1 MAAASAPITMK
12 EALTRFI
19 QLIESYREFRLAVEI
34 ALICYT
40 LLGDSHEKMLLQ
52 SIGVNPQFITFTNV
66 TMESDKYICVRETA
80 PQNSVVIIDMNMPM
94 QPLRRPITADSALMN
109 PNTRIL
115 ALKAQVPGTTQDH
128 LQIFNIEAKQKIK
141 SHQMPEQVVFWKWIT
156 PKMLGLVTQTS
167 VYHWP
172 IEGDSEP
179 VKMFDRTANLAN
191 NQIINYRCDPSEKW
205 LVLIGI
211 APGSPER
218 PQLVKGNMQLFSVD
232 QQRSQAL
239 EAHAASFAS
248 IRVPGN
254 DRDSI
259 LISFA
264 SKTSNAGQVTSKLHV
279 IELGAQPG
287 KPSFSKKQAD
297 LFFPPDFADDFPV
310 AMQISQKY
318 GLIYVITKLGLLF
331 VYDLETATAVY
342 RNRIS
347 PDPIFLTSEASSI
360 GGFYAVNRRGQVL
373 LATVNEATI
382 IPFVSGQLNNLELA
396 VNLAKRGNLPG
407 AENLVVQRFQELFAQ
422 TKYKE
427 AAELAAESPQ
437 GILRTPDTVAKFQS
451 VPVQAGQTPPLLQ
464 YFGTLLTKGKLNAFE
479 SLELSRL
486 VVNQNK
492 KNLLENWLAEDKLE
506 CSEELGDLVKTVDN
520 DLALKIYIKA
530 RATPKVVAAF
540 AERREFDKI
549 LIYSKQV
556 GYTPDYLFLLQTIL
570 RSDPQEALE
579 DLQKSGG
586 APSSTKLGCSYEHVP
601 RFMELPCSP
610 IEQAALAFSLWSF
623 HRNMIREATAFLL
636 DVLKPNLPEHG
647 YLQTKVLE
655 INLVTFPNVADA
667 ILANGMFS
675 HYDRPRI
682 AQLCEKAGLY
692 IRALQHYSELPDIKR
707 VIVNTHAI
715 EPQALVE
722 FFGTLSR
729 EWALECMKDLLMIN
743 IKGNLQI
750 IVQVA
755 KEYCEQLGIDAC
767 IKLFEQFKSYDGLY
781 FFLGSYLS
789 SSEDPDIHFKYIEAA
804 ARTGQIKEV
813 ERVTRESNFYD
824 PEKTKNFLMDAKL
837 PDARPLINVCDRFGF
852 VPDLTHY
859 LYTNNMLRY
868 IEGYVQKVNPGNAPL
883 VVGQL
888 LDDECPEDFIK
899 GLILSVRSL
908 LPVEPLVAECEKR
921 NRLRLLTQFLEHLV
935 SEGSQDVH
943 VHNALGKII
952 IESNNN
958 PEHFLTTN
966 PYYDSRVVG
975 KYCEKRDPTL
985 AVVAYRRGQC
995 DDELINVT
1003 NKNSLFKLQARYVV
1017 ERMDGDLWDKVLN
1030 PDNEFR
1036 RQLIDQVVS
1045 TALPESKSPEQVS
1058 AAVKAFMT
1066 ADLPHELIELLEK
1079 IVLQNSA
1086 FSGNFNLQNLLI
1098 LTAIKADPS
1107 RVMDYI
1113 NRLDNFDGPAV
1124 GEVAVEAQ
1132 LYEEA
1137 FAIFK
1142 KFNLNVQAVNVL
1154 LDNIR
1159 DINRAVEFAFR
1170 VEEDAVWSQ
1179 VAKAQLRE
1187 GLVSDAIE
1195 SFIRADDATQ
1205 FLDVIH
1211 AAEDADVYHDLV
1223 KYLLMVRQKTKEP
1236 KVDSELI
1243 YAYAK
1248 IDRLGDIEEFILMP
1262 NVANLPNV
1270 GDRLYDAALYEAAK
1284 IIFAFISNWA
1294 KLASTLIKLNQ
1305 FQGAVDAA
1313 RKANSAKTWKE
1324 VCFACVD
1331 AEEFRLAQICGLN
1344 IIVQV
1349 DDLEEVS
1356 EFYQNRGCFNELI
1369 SLMESGLGLERAHM
1383 GIFTELGVLYA
1394 RYRHEKLMEHI
1405 KLFSTRLNIPKLIRA
1420 CDEQQHWKELT
1431 YLYIQY
1437 DEFDNAAT
1445 TVMNHSPDAWDH
1457 MQFKDIVVK
1466 VANVELYY
1474 KAVHFYLQEHP
1485 DLINDLLN
1493 VLALRVDH
1501 TRVVDIMRKAGHL
1514 RLVKPYMIA
1523 VQSNNVSAVNEA
1535 LNEIYV
1541 EEEDYDRLRESIE
1554 LHDNFDQIGLAQK
1567 IEKHELLEMRRVAAS
1582 IYKKAGR
1589 WKQSIA
1595 LSKKDNLYKDAMETA
1610 SQSGDRELAEE
1621 LLVYFIEQGKKEC
1634 FASCLFVCYD
1644 LIRPDVALEL
1654 AWMNN
1659 MIDFAFPYL
1668 LQFIREYTGKVD
1680 ELIKDKIEAQKE
1692 AMAKENE
1699 EKDVMKQQ
1707 NMYAQLLPLALPAP
1721 PMPGM
1726 GGPGMGGGFTPPPPP
1741 MGGMGM
1747 PPMPPFV
1754 FVVSVSAGDGIEF
1767 FVYDLDCN
1775 VKFESWLTKLRRIN
1789 IACVQET
1796 KWVGFKARDVDGYK
1810 LWYSGSERRRNGVGI
1825 LVDEEL
1831 RGLDGEEKMRFWE
1844 ALDEVVRGVPS
1855 SEKIVVA
1862 GDFNGHIGA
1871 LPGSFSDVHGGF
1883 GFRKRNEEGATLLE
1897 FARSFGLVVVKW
1909 SFPKKDDHLITFRSA
1924 IAKTQIDFLLLRK
1937 GDKVLC
1943 KDCKVIPSENLST
1956 QHTLLVM
1963 NLGIKKDRK
1972 RRGEECRLGIKW
1984 GGLTPVNAWEIGKK
1998 LAGMGVWQCRG
2009 DVDSKWDRVARCI
2022 RENASEVSGVSR
2034 GRAGHHRGNW
2044 RWNEEVKKKV
2054 RPRKGR
2060 ERREKKLFR
2069 LAKARERK
2077 GRDLDQVKCIKGE
2090 DGTVLVEDDH
2100 IKNRW
2105 QSYFYRLL
2113 NDEGDRAIG
2122 LGELEHSEE
2131 CLDFSYCRRFKVE
2144 EVREAVRRMRR
2155 SRATGPDEIPVDFW
2169 KFSGE
2174 TGLRWLT
2181 GLFNGIFKT
2190 TKMSEAWRWSTMI
2203 PLYKN
2208 KGDIQSSNNYRGIKL
2223 LSHSMKI

>member
-1 MAAASAPITMK
+1 MTSANAPIAMR
-12 EALTRFI
+12 EALT
-19 QLIESYREFRLAVEI
+19 LPS
-34 ALICYT
+34 
-40 LLGDSHEKMLLQ
+40 LG
-52 SIGVNPQFITFTNV
+52 INPQFITFTHV
-66 TMESDKYICVRETA
+66 TMESDKYICVRETS
-80 PQNSVVIIDMNMPM
+80 PQNSLVIVDMSMPM

-109 PNTRIL
+109 PNARIL
-115 ALKAQVPGTTQDH
+115 ALKAQIQGTMQDH
-128 LQIFNIEAKQKIK
+128 LQIFNIEQKTKIK
-141 SHQMPEQVVFWKWIT
+141 SHQMPEQVVFWKWIN
-156 PKMLGLVTQTS
+156 PKMLGLVTQAS
-167 VYHWP
+167 VYHWS

-179 VKMFDRTANLAN
+179 VKVFDRAANLTN

-211 APGSPER
+211 APGAPER
-218 PQLVKGNMQLFSVD
+218 PQLVKGNMQLFSVE

-239 EAHAASFAS
+239 EAHAASFATFKVVGKENPS
-248 IRVPGN
+248 T
-254 DRDSI
+254 
-259 LISFA
+259 LICFA
-264 SKTSNAGQVTSKLHV
+264 SKTTNAGQITSKLHV

-287 KPSFSKKQAD
+287 CKPGFTKKQAD

-310 AMQISQKY
+310 AMQISHKY
-318 GLIYVITKLGLLF
+318 SLIYVITKLGLLF

-347 PDPIFLTSEASSI
+347 PDPIFLTAEASTI
-360 GGFYAVNRRGQVL
+360 GGFYAINRRGQVL

-382 IPFVSGQLNNLELA
+382 VPFVSSQLNNLELA
-396 VNLAKRGNLPG
+396 VSLAKRGNLPG
-407 AENLVVQRFQELFAQ
+407 AENLVVQRFQELFSQ

-437 GILRTPDTVAKFQS
+437 DILRTPETVAKFQS

-464 YFGTLLTKGKLNAFE
+464 YFGTLLTRGKLNAFE

-556 GYTPDYLFLLQTIL
+556 GYVPDYLFLLQTIL
-570 RSDPQEALE
+570 RSDPQGAVNFALMMSQME
-579 DLQKSGG
+579 GGCPVDYNTITDIFLQ
-586 APSSTKLGCSYEHVP
+586 
-601 RFMELPCSP
+601 
-610 IEQAALAFSLWSF
+610 
-623 HRNMIREATAFLL
+623 RNMIREATAFLL
-636 DVLKPNLPEHG
+636 DVLKPNLPEHAF
-647 YLQTKVLE
+647 LQTKVLE
-655 INLVTFPNVADA
+655 INLVTYPNVADA

-675 HYDRPRI
+675 HYDRPQI

-692 IRALQHYSELPDIKR
+692 MRALQHYTELLDIKR

-729 EWALECMKDLLMIN
+729 EWALECMKDLLLVN
-743 IKGNLQI
+743 LRANLQI
-750 IVQVA
+750 IVQTA
-755 KEYCEQLGIDAC
+755 KEYSEQLGVDAC
-767 IKLFEQFKSYDGLY
+767 IKLFEQFKSYEGLY

-804 ARTGQIKEV
+804 AKTGQIKEV

-824 PEKTKNFLMDAKL
+824 PEKTKNFLMEAKL
-837 PDARPLINVCDRFGF
+837 PDARPLINICDRFGF
-852 VPDLTHY
+852 VPDLTHF

-908 LPVEPLVAECEKR
+908 LPVESLVVECEKR

-935 SEGSQDVH
+935 SEGSQDAH
-943 VHNALGKII
+943 VHNALGMII
-952 IESNNN
+952 IDSNNN

-1017 ERMDGDLWDKVLN
+1017 ERMDADLWEKVLV
-1030 PDNEFR
+1030 PENEYR

-1045 TALPESKSPEQVS
+1045 TALPESKNPEQVS

-1098 LTAIKADPS
+1098 LTSIKADPS

-1124 GEVAVEAQ
+1124 GEVAIEAQ
-1132 LYEEA
+1132 LFEEA

-1154 LDNIR
+1154 VDNIQS
-1159 DINRAVEFAFR
+1159 IERAVEFAFR
-1170 VEEDAVWSQ
+1170 VEEDSVWSQ
-1179 VAKAQLRE
+1179 VGKAQLRE
-1187 GLVSDAIE
+1187 GLVSEAIE

-1205 FLDVIH
+1205 FLDVIR
-1211 AAEDADVYHDLV
+1211 AAEDSNIYHDLV
-1223 KYLLMVRQKTKEP
+1223 KYLLMVRQTVKEP

-1248 IDRLGDIEEFILMP
+1248 IDRLGEIEEFILMP
-1262 NVANLPNV
+1262 NVANLQNV
-1270 GDRLYDAALYEAAK
+1270 GDRLFDDALYEAAK
-1284 IIFAFISNWA
+1284 IIFTFISNWA
-1294 KLASTLIKLNQ
+1294 KLASTLVKLRQ

-1313 RKANSAKTWKE
+1313 RKANSSKTWKE

-1344 IIVQV
+1344 IIIQV

-1356 EFYQNRGCFNELI
+1356 DYYQNRGCFNELI

-1394 RYRHEKLMEHI
+1394 RYRPEKLMEHI
-1405 KLFSTRLNIPKLIRA
+1405 KLFSTRLNIPKLIRV
-1420 CDEQQHWKELT
+1420 CDEQQHWQELT

-1445 TVMNHSPDAWDH
+1445 TIMNHSPYAWDH
-1457 MQFKDIVVK
+1457 MQFKDVVIK

-1485 DLINDLLN
+1485 DLINDLLH

-1514 RLVKPYMIA
+1514 HLVKPYMVA
-1523 VQSNNVSAVNEA
+1523 VQSNNVAAVNEA
-1535 LNEIYV
+1535 LNEVYV
-1541 EEEDYDRLRESIE
+1541 EEEDYDRLRESVDT
-1554 LHDNFDQIGLAQK
+1554 HDNFDQIGLAQR
-1567 IEKHELLEMRRVAAS
+1567 IEKHELLEMRRIAAY

-1595 LSKKDNLYKDAMETA
+1595 LSKKDNLYKDAMETC
-1610 SQSGDRELAEE
+1610 SQSGDRELSEE
-1621 LLVYFIEQGKKEC
+1621 LLVYFIEKGKKEC
-1634 FASCLFVCYD
+1634 FSSCLFICYD

-1659 MIDFAFPYL
+1659 MLDFAFPYL
-1668 LQFIREYTGKVD
+1668 LQFIREYTSKVD
-1680 ELIKDKIEAQKE
+1680 ELIKDKIEAQNEVKVKE
-1692 AMAKENE
+1692 KE
-1699 EKDVMKQQ
+1699 EKDLVTQQ
-1707 NMYAQLLPLALPAP
+1707 ACLNMYAQLLPLALPAP
-1721 PMPGM
+1721 PMPGVGATGM
-1726 GGPGMGGGFTPPPPP
+1726 GGPYPTPPP
-1741 MGGMGM
+1741 MAGMGM
-1747 PPMPPFV
+1747 PPVPPFGMPP
-1754 FVVSVSAGDGIEF
+1754 
-1767 FVYDLDCN
+1767 
-1775 VKFESWLTKLRRIN
+1775 
-1789 IACVQET
+1789 
-1796 KWVGFKARDVDGYK
+1796 
-1810 LWYSGSERRRNGVGI
+1810 
-1825 LVDEEL
+1825 
-1831 RGLDGEEKMRFWE
+1831 
-1844 ALDEVVRGVPS
+1844 
-1855 SEKIVVA
+1855 
-1862 GDFNGHIGA
+1862 
-1871 LPGSFSDVHGGF
+1871 
-1883 GFRKRNEEGATLLE
+1883 
-1897 FARSFGLVVVKW
+1897 
-1909 SFPKKDDHLITFRSA
+1909 
-1924 IAKTQIDFLLLRK
+1924 
-1937 GDKVLC
+1937 
-1943 KDCKVIPSENLST
+1943 
-1956 QHTLLVM
+1956 
-1963 NLGIKKDRK
+1963 
-1972 RRGEECRLGIKW
+1972 
-1984 GGLTPVNAWEIGKK
+1984 
-1998 LAGMGVWQCRG
+1998 MG
-2009 DVDSKWDRVARCI
+2009 
-2022 RENASEVSGVSR
+2022 
-2034 GRAGHHRGNW
+2034 
-2044 RWNEEVKKKV
+2044 
-2054 RPRKGR
+2054 
-2060 ERREKKLFR
+2060 
-2069 LAKARERK
+2069 
-2077 GRDLDQVKCIKGE
+2077 
-2090 DGTVLVEDDH
+2090 T
-2100 IKNRW
+2100 
-2105 QSYFYRLL
+2105 Y
-2113 NDEGDRAIG
+2113 
-2122 LGELEHSEE
+2122 
-2131 CLDFSYCRRFKVE
+2131 
-2144 EVREAVRRMRR
+2144 
-2155 SRATGPDEIPVDFW
+2155 
-2169 KFSGE
+2169 
-2174 TGLRWLT
+2174 
-2181 GLFNGIFKT
+2181 
-2190 TKMSEAWRWSTMI
+2190 
-2203 PLYKN
+2203 
-2208 KGDIQSSNNYRGIKL
+2208 
-2223 LSHSMKI
+2223 

>member
-1 MAAASAPITMK
+1 MAAANAPITMK
-12 EALTRFI
+12 EVLTLPSVGI
-19 QLIESYREFRLAVEI
+19 NQ
-34 ALICYT
+34 
-40 LLGDSHEKMLLQ
+40 
-52 SIGVNPQFITFTNV
+52 QFITFTNV

-109 PNTRIL
+109 PNSRIL

-128 LQIFNIEAKQKIK
+128 LQIFNIEAKAKLK

-167 VYHWP
+167 VYHWS
-172 IEGDSEP
+172 IEGDTEP

-191 NQIINYRCDPSEKW
+191 NQIINYKCSPNEKW

-218 PQLVKGNMQLFSVD
+218 QQLVKGNMQLFSVD

-239 EAHAASFAS
+239 EAHAASFAQFK
-248 IRVPGN
+248 VPGN
-254 DRDSI
+254 ENPSI

-264 SKTSNAGQVTSKLHV
+264 SKSFNAGQITSKLHV

-287 KPSFSKKQAD
+287 KPSFTKKQAD

-310 AMQISQKY
+310 AMQVSHKFN
-318 GLIYVITKLGLLF
+318 LIYVITKLGLLF
-331 VYDLETATAVY
+331 VYDLETASAIY

-347 PDPIFLTSEASSI
+347 PDPIFLTSEASSV
-360 GGFYAVNRRGQVL
+360 GGFYAINRRGQVL

-382 IPFVSGQLNNLELA
+382 IPFISGQLNNLELA

-464 YFGTLLTKGKLNAFE
+464 YFGTLLTRGKLNSYE

-570 RSDPQEALE
+570 RTDPQGAVNFALMMSQME
-579 DLQKSGG
+579 GGCPVDYNTITDLFLQ
-586 APSSTKLGCSYEHVP
+586 
-601 RFMELPCSP
+601 
-610 IEQAALAFSLWSF
+610 
-623 HRNMIREATAFLL
+623 RNLIREATAFLL
-636 DVLKPNLPEHG
+636 DVLKPNLPEHAF
-647 YLQTKVLE
+647 LQTKVENCCHFVSFRLFLIHLLSLNHLSTQVLE

-675 HYDRPRI
+675 HYDRPRV

-692 IRALQHYSELPDIKR
+692 IQSLKHYSELPDIKR

-722 FFGTLSR
+722 FFGTLSSD
-729 EWALECMKDLLMIN
+729 WAMECMKDLLLVN
-743 IKGNLQI
+743 LRGNLQI
-750 IVQVA
+750 IVQA
-755 KEYCEQLGIDAC
+755 CKEYCEQLGVDAC
-767 IKLFEQFKSYDGLY
+767 IKLFEQFKSYEGLY

-789 SSEDPDIHFKYIEAA
+789 MSEDPEIHFKYIEAA
-804 ARTGQIKEV
+804 AKTGQIKEV

-824 PEKTKNFLMDAKL
+824 AEKTKNFLMEAKL

-868 IEGYVQKVNPGNAPL
+868 IEGYVQKVNPANAPL

-908 LPVEPLVAECEKR
+908 LPVEPLVEECEKR

-952 IESNNN
+952 IDSNNN

-966 PYYDSRVVG
+966 PYYDSKVVG

-995 DDELINVT
+995 DEELINVT

-1017 ERMDGDLWDKVLN
+1017 ERMDGDLWDKVLEEN
-1030 PDNEFR
+1030 NEYR

-1154 LDNIR
+1154 LDNVKSIE
-1159 DINRAVEFAFR
+1159 RAVEFAFR
-1170 VEEDAVWSQ
+1170 VEEDSVWSQ

-1195 SFIRADDATQ
+1195 SFIRADDATH
-1205 FLDVIH
+1205 FLEVIRVS
-1211 AAEDADVYHDLV
+1211 EDTDVYDDLV
-1223 KYLLMVRQKTKEP
+1223 KYLLMVRQKVKEP

-1248 IDRLGDIEEFILMP
+1248 IDRLGEIEEFILMP
-1262 NVANLPNV
+1262 NVANLQNV
-1270 GDRLYDAALYEAAK
+1270 GDRLYDEALYEAAK
-1284 IIFAFISNWA
+1284 IIYAFISNWG
-1294 KLASTLIKLNQ
+1294 KLAVTLVKLQQ

-1344 IIVQV
+1344 IIIQV

-1356 EFYQNRGCFNELI
+1356 EYYQNRGCFNELI

-1394 RYRHEKLMEHI
+1394 RYRYEKLMEHI

-1420 CDEQQHWKELT
+1420 CDEQQHWQELT

-1445 TVMNHSPDAWDH
+1445 TVMNHSPEAWEH
-1457 MQFKDIVVK
+1457 MQFKDIVAK

-1485 DLINDLLN
+1485 DIINDLLN
-1493 VLALRVDH
+1493 VLALRLDH

-1514 RLVKPYMIA
+1514 KLIKPYMIA

-1541 EEEDYDRLRESIE
+1541 EEEDYDRLRESID
-1554 LHDNFDQIGLAQK
+1554 LHDSFDQIGLAQK
-1567 IEKHELLEMRRVAAS
+1567 IEKHELVEMRRVAAY

-1595 LSKKDNLYKDAMETA
+1595 LSKKDNMYKDCMETA
-1610 SQSGDRELAEE
+1610 SQSGEHELAEQ

-1634 FASCLFVCYD
+1634 FATCLFVCYD

-1654 AWMNN
+1654 AWINN
-1659 MIDFAFPYL
+1659 MMDFAFPYL
-1668 LQFIREYTGKVD
+1668 LQFIREYSGKVD

-1692 AMAKENE
+1692 VKAKEQE
-1699 EKDVMKQQ
+1699 EKEVMSQQ

-1726 GGPGMGGGFTPPPPP
+1726 GGGGGYGPPPT
-1741 MGGMGM
+1741 MGGMPGM
-1747 PPMPPFV
+1747 PPMPAYGMPPM
-1754 FVVSVSAGDGIEF
+1754 G
-1767 FVYDLDCN
+1767 
-1775 VKFESWLTKLRRIN
+1775 
-1789 IACVQET
+1789 
-1796 KWVGFKARDVDGYK
+1796 GY
-1810 LWYSGSERRRNGVGI
+1810 
-1825 LVDEEL
+1825 
-1831 RGLDGEEKMRFWE
+1831 
-1844 ALDEVVRGVPS
+1844 
-1855 SEKIVVA
+1855 
-1862 GDFNGHIGA
+1862 
-1871 LPGSFSDVHGGF
+1871 
-1883 GFRKRNEEGATLLE
+1883 
-1897 FARSFGLVVVKW
+1897 
-1909 SFPKKDDHLITFRSA
+1909 
-1924 IAKTQIDFLLLRK
+1924 
-1937 GDKVLC
+1937 
-1943 KDCKVIPSENLST
+1943 
-1956 QHTLLVM
+1956 
-1963 NLGIKKDRK
+1963 
-1972 RRGEECRLGIKW
+1972 
-1984 GGLTPVNAWEIGKK
+1984 
-1998 LAGMGVWQCRG
+1998 
-2009 DVDSKWDRVARCI
+2009 
-2022 RENASEVSGVSR
+2022 
-2034 GRAGHHRGNW
+2034 
-2044 RWNEEVKKKV
+2044 
-2054 RPRKGR
+2054 
-2060 ERREKKLFR
+2060 
-2069 LAKARERK
+2069 
-2077 GRDLDQVKCIKGE
+2077 
-2090 DGTVLVEDDH
+2090 
-2100 IKNRW
+2100 
-2105 QSYFYRLL
+2105 
-2113 NDEGDRAIG
+2113 
-2122 LGELEHSEE
+2122 
-2131 CLDFSYCRRFKVE
+2131 
-2144 EVREAVRRMRR
+2144 
-2155 SRATGPDEIPVDFW
+2155 
-2169 KFSGE
+2169 
-2174 TGLRWLT
+2174 
-2181 GLFNGIFKT
+2181 
-2190 TKMSEAWRWSTMI
+2190 
-2203 PLYKN
+2203 
-2208 KGDIQSSNNYRGIKL
+2208 
-2223 LSHSMKI
+2223 

>member
-1 MAAASAPITMK
+1 MAAANAPIVMR
-12 EALTRFI
+12 EVLT
-19 QLIESYREFRLAVEI
+19 LP
-34 ALICYT
+34 
-40 LLGDSHEKMLLQ
+40 
-52 SIGVNPQFITFTNV
+52 SIGINSQFITFTHV
-66 TMESDKYICVRETA
+66 TMESDKYICVRETS
-80 PQNSVVIIDMNMPM
+80 PQNSVVIVDMNMPM

-109 PNTRIL
+109 PNSRIL
-115 ALKAQVPGTTQDH
+115 ALKAQIPGTTQDH
-128 LQIFNIEAKQKIK
+128 LQVFNIEAKTKIK

-167 VYHWP
+167 VYHWS
-172 IEGDSEP
+172 IEGESEP
-179 VKMFDRTANLAN
+179 VKMFDRAANLTN
-191 NQIINYRCDPSEKW
+191 NQIINYKCDPTEKW

-211 APGSPER
+211 APGAPER
-218 PQLVKGNMQLFSVD
+218 PQLVKGNMQLFSVE

-248 IRVPGN
+248 FKVVGN
-254 DRDSI
+254 EKPSI
-259 LISFA
+259 LICFA
-264 SKTSNAGQVTSKLHV
+264 SKTSNAGQISSKLHI

-287 KPSFSKKQAD
+287 KPGFTKKQAD

-318 GLIYVITKLGLLF
+318 SLIYVITKLGLLF
-331 VYDLETATAVY
+331 VYDLDTATAVY

-347 PDPIFLTSEASSI
+347 PDPIFLTTEASNV

-382 IPFVSGQLNNLELA
+382 VPFVSGQLNNLELA

-407 AENLVVQRFQELFAQ
+407 AENLVVQRFQELFSQ

-437 GILRTPDTVAKFQS
+437 GILRTPETVAKFQS

-549 LIYSKQV
+549 LIYSNQV

-570 RSDPQEALE
+570 RSDPQAAVNFALMMSQME
-579 DLQKSGG
+579 GGCPVDYNTITDLFLQ
-586 APSSTKLGCSYEHVP
+586 
-601 RFMELPCSP
+601 
-610 IEQAALAFSLWSF
+610 
-623 HRNMIREATAFLL
+623 RNMIREATRFLL
-636 DVLKPNLPEHG
+636 DVLKPNLPEHAF
-647 YLQTKVLE
+647 LQTKVLE
-655 INLVTFPNVADA
+655 INLVTYPNVADA

-692 IRALQHYSELPDIKR
+692 VRALQVGYAAENNFRQVFVLHIIKQLYIILQHYTELPDIKR

-722 FFGTLSR
+722 FFGTLSK
-729 EWALECMKDLLMIN
+729 EWALECMKDLLLVN
-743 IKGNLQI
+743 LRGNLQI
-750 IVQVA
+750 IVQTA
-755 KEYCEQLGIDAC
+755 KEYSEQLGVDAC
-767 IKLFEQFKSYDGLY
+767 IKLFEQFKSYEGLY

-789 SSEDPDIHFKYIEAA
+789 SSEDSDIHFKYIEAA
-804 ARTGQIKEV
+804 AKTGQLKEV

-824 PEKTKNFLMDAKL
+824 PEKTKNFLMEAKL

-952 IESNNN
+952 IDSNNN

-1017 ERMDGDLWDKVLN
+1017 ERMDADLWEKVLQ
-1030 PDNEFR
+1030 PENEYR

-1098 LTAIKADPS
+1098 LTAIKADPP

-1154 LDNIR
+1154 LDNIQS
-1159 DINRAVEFAFR
+1159 IERAVEFAFR

-1195 SFIRADDATQ
+1195 SFIRADDETQ
-1205 FLDVIH
+1205 FHDVIR
-1211 AAEDADVYHDLV
+1211 AAEDANVYHDLV
-1223 KYLLMVRQKTKEP
+1223 KYLLMVRQKVKEP
-1236 KVDSELI
+1236 KVDGELI
-1243 YAYAK
+1243 FAYAK
-1248 IDRLGDIEEFILMP
+1248 IDRLGEIEEFILMP
-1262 NVANLPNV
+1262 NVANLQNV
-1270 GDRLYDAALYEAAK
+1270 GDRLFDDALYEAAK

-1294 KLASTLIKLNQ
+1294 KLACTLVKLKQ

-1313 RKANSAKTWKE
+1313 RKANSSKTWKE

-1344 IIVQV
+1344 IIIQV

-1356 EFYQNRGCFNELI
+1356 DYYQNRGCFNELI

-1394 RYRHEKLMEHI
+1394 RYRPEKLMEHI
-1405 KLFSTRLNIPKLIRA
+1405 KLFSTRLNIPKLIRV
-1420 CDEQQHWKELT
+1420 CDEQHHWKELT

-1445 TVMNHSPDAWDH
+1445 TIMNHSPDAWDH
-1457 MQFKDIVVK
+1457 MQFKDVIVK

-1485 DLINDLLN
+1485 DLINDVLH

-1501 TRVVDIMRKAGHL
+1501 TRVVDIMRKAGYLHI
-1514 RLVKPYMIA
+1514 VKPYMVA
-1523 VQSNNVSAVNEA
+1523 VQSNNVAAVNEA

-1541 EEEDYDRLRESIE
+1541 EEEDYDRLRESVD
-1554 LHDNFDQIGLAQK
+1554 LHDNFDQIGLAQR
-1567 IEKHELLEMRRVAAS
+1567 IEKHELLEMRRIAAY

-1595 LSKKDNLYKDAMETA
+1595 LSKKDNLYKDAMETC
-1610 SQSGDRELAEE
+1610 SQSGDRELSEE

-1634 FASCLFVCYD
+1634 FASCLFICYD

-1668 LQFIREYTGKVD
+1668 LQFIREYTSKVD
-1680 ELIKDKIEAQKE
+1680 ELVKDKIEAQNEVKSKE
-1692 AMAKENE
+1692 KE
-1699 EKDVMKQQ
+1699 EKDLVAQQ

-1726 GGPGMGGGFTPPPPP
+1726 GAPSMGGSYPVPPP
-1741 MGGMGM
+1741 MPGMGM
-1747 PPMPPFV
+1747 PPMPPF
-1754 FVVSVSAGDGIEF
+1754 GMPPM
-1767 FVYDLDCN
+1767 
-1775 VKFESWLTKLRRIN
+1775 
-1789 IACVQET
+1789 
-1796 KWVGFKARDVDGYK
+1796 
-1810 LWYSGSERRRNGVGI
+1810 GS
-1825 LVDEEL
+1825 
-1831 RGLDGEEKMRFWE
+1831 
-1844 ALDEVVRGVPS
+1844 
-1855 SEKIVVA
+1855 
-1862 GDFNGHIGA
+1862 
-1871 LPGSFSDVHGGF
+1871 
-1883 GFRKRNEEGATLLE
+1883 
-1897 FARSFGLVVVKW
+1897 
-1909 SFPKKDDHLITFRSA
+1909 
-1924 IAKTQIDFLLLRK
+1924 
-1937 GDKVLC
+1937 
-1943 KDCKVIPSENLST
+1943 
-1956 QHTLLVM
+1956 
-1963 NLGIKKDRK
+1963 
-1972 RRGEECRLGIKW
+1972 
-1984 GGLTPVNAWEIGKK
+1984 
-1998 LAGMGVWQCRG
+1998 
-2009 DVDSKWDRVARCI
+2009 
-2022 RENASEVSGVSR
+2022 
-2034 GRAGHHRGNW
+2034 
-2044 RWNEEVKKKV
+2044 
-2054 RPRKGR
+2054 
-2060 ERREKKLFR
+2060 
-2069 LAKARERK
+2069 
-2077 GRDLDQVKCIKGE
+2077 
-2090 DGTVLVEDDH
+2090 
-2100 IKNRW
+2100 
-2105 QSYFYRLL
+2105 Y
-2113 NDEGDRAIG
+2113 
-2122 LGELEHSEE
+2122 
-2131 CLDFSYCRRFKVE
+2131 
-2144 EVREAVRRMRR
+2144 
-2155 SRATGPDEIPVDFW
+2155 
-2169 KFSGE
+2169 
-2174 TGLRWLT
+2174 
-2181 GLFNGIFKT
+2181 
-2190 TKMSEAWRWSTMI
+2190 
-2203 PLYKN
+2203 
-2208 KGDIQSSNNYRGIKL
+2208 
-2223 LSHSMKI
+2223 

>member
-1 MAAASAPITMK
+1 MAAANAPIAMR
-12 EALTRFI
+12 EALT
-19 QLIESYREFRLAVEI
+19 LTSLGI
-34 ALICYT
+34 A
-40 LLGDSHEKMLLQ
+40 
-52 SIGVNPQFITFTNV
+52 PQFVTFTHV
-66 TMESDKYICVRETA
+66 TMESEKYICVRETS
-80 PQNSVVIIDMNMPM
+80 PQNSVVIIDMAMPM

-115 ALKAQVPGTTQDH
+115 ALKAQIPGTTQDH
-128 LQIFNIEAKQKIK
+128 LQIFNIEAKTKIK

-156 PKMLGLVTQTS
+156 PKLVGLVTQTS
-167 VYHWP
+167 VYHWS

-179 VKMFDRTANLAN
+179 TKMFDRTANLAN
-191 NQIINYRCDPSEKW
+191 NQIINYRCDPAEKW

-211 APGSPER
+211 APGAPER

-239 EAHAASFAS
+239 EAHAASFATFK
-248 IRVPGN
+248 VVGN
-254 DRDSI
+254 ENPST
-259 LISFA
+259 LICFA
-264 SKTSNAGQVTSKLHV
+264 SKTTNAGQITSKLHV

-287 KPSFSKKQAD
+287 KPGFSKKQAD
-297 LFFPPDFADDFPV
+297 LFFPPDFQDDFPV
-310 AMQISQKY
+310 AMQVSQKY

-331 VYDLETATAVY
+331 VYDLETAAAVY

-347 PDPIFLTSEASSI
+347 PDPIFLTAESSST
-360 GGFYAVNRRGQVL
+360 GGFYAINRRGQVL
-373 LATVNEATI
+373 HATVNDATVV
-382 IPFVSGQLNNLELA
+382 PFVSGQLNNLELA
-396 VNLAKRGNLPG
+396 VNLAKRANLPG

-437 GILRTPDTVAKFQS
+437 GLLRTPETVAKFQS

-464 YFGTLLTKGKLNAFE
+464 YFGTLLTRGKLNAFE

-520 DLALKIYIKA
+520 DMALKIYIKA

-570 RSDPQEALE
+570 RTDPQGAVNFALMMSQME
-579 DLQKSGG
+579 GGCPVDYNTITDLFLQ
-586 APSSTKLGCSYEHVP
+586 
-601 RFMELPCSP
+601 
-610 IEQAALAFSLWSF
+610 
-623 HRNMIREATAFLL
+623 RNMIREATAFLL
-636 DVLKPNLPEHG
+636 DVLKPNLPEHAF
-647 YLQTKVLE
+647 LQTKVLE
-655 INLVTFPNVADA
+655 INLVTYPNVADA

-692 IRALQHYSELPDIKR
+692 LRALQHYSELPDIKR
-707 VIVNTHAI
+707 VMVNTHAI

-729 EWALECMKDLLMIN
+729 EWALECMKDLLVVN
-743 IKGNLQI
+743 LRGNLQI
-750 IVQVA
+750 VVQVILFNFLRPIPSPYWQLFFLNDSNYCESLAHLQAA
-755 KEYCEQLGIDAC
+755 KEYSEQLGVDAC
-767 IKLFEQFKSYDGLY
+767 IKLFEQFKSYEGLY

-824 PEKTKNFLMDAKL
+824 AEKTKNFLMEAKL

-908 LPVEPLVAECEKR
+908 LPVEPLVDECEKR

-952 IESNNN
+952 IDSNNN

-966 PYYDSRVVG
+966 PFYDSRVVG

-1017 ERMDGDLWDKVLN
+1017 ERMDGDLWDKVLQ
-1030 PDNEFR
+1030 PENEYR

-1107 RVMDYI
+1107 RVMDYV

-1132 LYEEA
+1132 LYEEG

-1159 DINRAVEFAFR
+1159 SIERAEEFAFR

-1187 GLVSDAIE
+1187 GLVSEAIE
-1195 SFIRADDATQ
+1195 SFIRADDAAH

-1211 AAEDADVYHDLV
+1211 AAEEANVYNDLV
-1223 KYLLMVRQKTKEP
+1223 KYLLMVRQKAREP
-1236 KVDSELI
+1236 KVDGELI
-1243 YAYAK
+1243 FAYAK
-1248 IDRLGDIEEFILMP
+1248 IDRLSDIEEFILMP
-1262 NVANLPNV
+1262 NVANLQNV
-1270 GDRLYDAALYEAAK
+1270 GDRLYDEELYEAAK
-1284 IIFAFISNWA
+1284 IIYAFISNWA
-1294 KLASTLIKLNQ
+1294 KLAVTLVKLKQ

-1356 EFYQNRGCFNELI
+1356 EYYQNRGCFNELI
-1369 SLMESGLGLERAHM
+1369 ALMESGLGLERAHM

-1394 RYRHEKLMEHI
+1394 RYRYEKLMEHI

-1445 TVMNHSPDAWDH
+1445 TIMNHSPDAWDH
-1457 MQFKDIVVK
+1457 MQFKDVCVK

-1485 DLINDLLN
+1485 DLINDMLN
-1493 VLALRVDH
+1493 VLALRLDH
-1501 TRVVDIMRKAGHL
+1501 TRVVDIMRKAGQLH
-1514 RLVKPYMIA
+1514 LVKPYMVA

-1535 LNEIYV
+1535 LNELYV
-1541 EEEDYDRLRESIE
+1541 EEEDYERLRESVDM
-1554 LHDNFDQIGLAQK
+1554 HDNFDQIGLAQK
-1567 IEKHELLEMRRVAAS
+1567 LEKHELLEMRRIAAY

-1595 LSKKDNLYKDAMETA
+1595 LSKKDNMYKDCMETC
-1610 SQSGDRELAEE
+1610 SQSGDRELSED

-1634 FASCLFVCYD
+1634 FASCLFICYD

-1668 LQFIREYTGKVD
+1668 LQFIREYSSKVD
-1680 ELIKDKIEAQKE
+1680 DLVKDKIESQNE
-1692 AMAKENE
+1692 ERAKEKE
-1699 EKDVMKQQ
+1699 EKDLVAQQ

-1726 GGPGMGGGFTPPPPP
+1726 GGPPPP

-1747 PPMPPFV
+1747 PPM
-1754 FVVSVSAGDGIEF
+1754 G
-1767 FVYDLDCN
+1767 
-1775 VKFESWLTKLRRIN
+1775 
-1789 IACVQET
+1789 
-1796 KWVGFKARDVDGYK
+1796 
-1810 LWYSGSERRRNGVGI
+1810 
-1825 LVDEEL
+1825 
-1831 RGLDGEEKMRFWE
+1831 
-1844 ALDEVVRGVPS
+1844 
-1855 SEKIVVA
+1855 
-1862 GDFNGHIGA
+1862 
-1871 LPGSFSDVHGGF
+1871 
-1883 GFRKRNEEGATLLE
+1883 
-1897 FARSFGLVVVKW
+1897 
-1909 SFPKKDDHLITFRSA
+1909 
-1924 IAKTQIDFLLLRK
+1924 
-1937 GDKVLC
+1937 
-1943 KDCKVIPSENLST
+1943 
-1956 QHTLLVM
+1956 
-1963 NLGIKKDRK
+1963 
-1972 RRGEECRLGIKW
+1972 
-1984 GGLTPVNAWEIGKK
+1984 
-1998 LAGMGVWQCRG
+1998 GMGMPPMG
-2009 DVDSKWDRVARCI
+2009 PGPMPAF
-2022 RENASEVSGVSR
+2022 GMPPM
-2034 GRAGHHRGNW
+2034 G
-2044 RWNEEVKKKV
+2044 
-2054 RPRKGR
+2054 
-2060 ERREKKLFR
+2060 
-2069 LAKARERK
+2069 
-2077 GRDLDQVKCIKGE
+2077 
-2090 DGTVLVEDDH
+2090 
-2100 IKNRW
+2100 
-2105 QSYFYRLL
+2105 SY
-2113 NDEGDRAIG
+2113 
-2122 LGELEHSEE
+2122 
-2131 CLDFSYCRRFKVE
+2131 
-2144 EVREAVRRMRR
+2144 
-2155 SRATGPDEIPVDFW
+2155 
-2169 KFSGE
+2169 
-2174 TGLRWLT
+2174 
-2181 GLFNGIFKT
+2181 
-2190 TKMSEAWRWSTMI
+2190 
-2203 PLYKN
+2203 
-2208 KGDIQSSNNYRGIKL
+2208 
-2223 LSHSMKI
+2223 

>member
-1 MAAASAPITMK
+1 MAAANAPIAMK
-12 EALTRFI
+12 EVLT
-19 QLIESYREFRLAVEI
+19 LP
-34 ALICYT
+34 
-40 LLGDSHEKMLLQ
+40 
-52 SIGVNPQFITFTNV
+52 SIGISPQFITFTNV

-109 PNTRIL
+109 PNSRIL
-115 ALKAQVPGTTQDH
+115 ALKAQLPGTTQDH
-128 LQIFNIEAKQKIK
+128 LQIFNIEMKAKMK
-141 SHQMPEQVVFWKWIT
+141 SHQMPEQVVFWKWIS
-156 PKMLGLVTQTS
+156 PKLLGLVTQTS
-167 VYHWP
+167 VYHWS

-179 VKMFDRTANLAN
+179 VKMFERTANLVN
-191 NQIINYRCDPSEKW
+191 NQIINYKCDPSEKW

-211 APGSPER
+211 APGAPEK

-239 EAHAASFAS
+239 EAHAASFAQFK
-248 IRVPGN
+248 VPGN
-254 DRDSI
+254 ENPSI

-264 SKTSNAGQVTSKLHV
+264 TKSFNAGQITSKLHV

-297 LFFPPDFADDFPV
+297 LFFPPDFQDDFPV
-310 AMQISQKY
+310 AMQISHKY
-318 GLIYVITKLGLLF
+318 GLIFVITKLGLLF
-331 VYDLETATAVY
+331 VYDLETASAVY

-347 PDPIFLTSEASSI
+347 PDPIFLTSEASAA
-360 GGFYAVNRRGQVL
+360 GGFYAINRRGQVL

-382 IPFVSGQLNNLELA
+382 VPFVSG
-396 VNLAKRGNLPG
+396 
-407 AENLVVQRFQELFAQ
+407 
-422 TKYKE
+422 
-427 AAELAAESPQ
+427 
-437 GILRTPDTVAKFQS
+437 QS

-464 YFGTLLTKGKLNAFE
+464 YFGTLLTRGKLNAFE

-506 CSEELGDLVKTVDN
+506 CSEELGDLVK
-520 DLALKIYIKA
+520 
-530 RATPKVVAAF
+530 
-540 AERREFDKI
+540 
-549 LIYSKQV
+549 V

-570 RSDPQEALE
+570 RTDPQGAVNFALMMSQME
-579 DLQKSGG
+579 GGCPVDYNTITDLFLQ
-586 APSSTKLGCSYEHVP
+586 
-601 RFMELPCSP
+601 
-610 IEQAALAFSLWSF
+610 
-623 HRNMIREATAFLL
+623 RNLIREATAFLL
-636 DVLKPNLPEHG
+636 DVLKPNLPEHAF
-647 YLQTKVLE
+647 LQTKVLE

-667 ILANGMFS
+667 ILANGMFT

-682 AQLCEKAGLY
+682 AQLCEKAGLFV
-692 IRALQHYSELPDIKR
+692 RALQHYTELPDIKR

-715 EPQALVE
+715 EPQSLVE

-729 EWALECMKDLLMIN
+729 EWALECMKDLLLVN
-743 IKGNLQI
+743 LRGNLQI

-755 KEYCEQLGIDAC
+755 KEYCEQLGVDAC
-767 IKLFEQFKSYDGLY
+767 IKLFEQFKSYEGLY

-804 ARTGQIKEV
+804 AKTGQIKEV

-824 PEKTKNFLMDAKL
+824 AEKTKNFLMEAKL

-908 LPVEPLVAECEKR
+908 LPVEPLVEECEKR

-952 IESNNN
+952 IDSNNN

-1017 ERMDGDLWDKVLN
+1017 ERMDGDLWEKVLN
-1030 PDNEFR
+1030 PENEYR

-1058 AAVKAFMT
+1058 ATVKAFMT

-1113 NRLDNFDGPAV
+1113 NRLENFDGPAV

-1159 DINRAVEFAFR
+1159 SIDRAVEFAFR

-1205 FLDVIH
+1205 FLDVIR
-1211 AAEDADVYHDLV
+1211 ASEDADVYSDLV
-1223 KYLLMVRQKTKEP
+1223 RYLLMVRQKVKEP

-1248 IDRLGDIEEFILMP
+1248 TDRLGEIEEFVLMP
-1262 NVANLPNV
+1262 NVANLQNV
-1270 GDRLYDAALYEAAK
+1270 GDRLFDEALYEAAK

-1294 KLASTLIKLNQ
+1294 KLAVTLVRLKQ

-1344 IIVQV
+1344 VIIQV

-1356 EFYQNRGCFNELI
+1356 EYYQNRGCFNELI

-1394 RYRHEKLMEHI
+1394 RYRAEKLMEHI

-1445 TVMNHSPDAWDH
+1445 TVMNHSPEAWDH
-1457 MQFKDIVVK
+1457 MQFKDIIVK
-1466 VANVELYY
+1466 VASVELYY

-1485 DLINDLLN
+1485 DLINDMLN

-1514 RLVKPYMIA
+1514 RLVKPYMVA

-1541 EEEDYDRLRESIE
+1541 EEEDYDRLRESID

-1567 IEKHELLEMRRVAAS
+1567 IEKHELLEMRRVAAY

-1634 FASCLFVCYD
+1634 FAACLFVCYD
-1644 LIRPDVALEL
+1644 LIRPDVALEM
-1654 AWMNN
+1654 AWVNN
-1659 MIDFAFPYL
+1659 MIDFTFPFL

-1680 ELIKDKIEAQKE
+1680 ELIKDKIEAQKDIK
-1692 AMAKENE
+1692 AKEQE
-1699 EKDVMKQQ
+1699 EKEVIAQQ

-1726 GGPGMGGGFTPPPPP
+1726 GGGFAPPPP
-1741 MGGMGM
+1741 MGGGMGM
-1747 PPMPPFV
+1747 PQMPPY
-1754 FVVSVSAGDGIEF
+1754 GMP
-1767 FVYDLDCN
+1767 
-1775 VKFESWLTKLRRIN
+1775 
-1789 IACVQET
+1789 QM
-1796 KWVGFKARDVDGYK
+1796 
-1810 LWYSGSERRRNGVGI
+1810 GS
-1825 LVDEEL
+1825 
-1831 RGLDGEEKMRFWE
+1831 
-1844 ALDEVVRGVPS
+1844 
-1855 SEKIVVA
+1855 
-1862 GDFNGHIGA
+1862 
-1871 LPGSFSDVHGGF
+1871 
-1883 GFRKRNEEGATLLE
+1883 
-1897 FARSFGLVVVKW
+1897 
-1909 SFPKKDDHLITFRSA
+1909 
-1924 IAKTQIDFLLLRK
+1924 
-1937 GDKVLC
+1937 
-1943 KDCKVIPSENLST
+1943 
-1956 QHTLLVM
+1956 
-1963 NLGIKKDRK
+1963 
-1972 RRGEECRLGIKW
+1972 
-1984 GGLTPVNAWEIGKK
+1984 
-1998 LAGMGVWQCRG
+1998 
-2009 DVDSKWDRVARCI
+2009 
-2022 RENASEVSGVSR
+2022 
-2034 GRAGHHRGNW
+2034 
-2044 RWNEEVKKKV
+2044 
-2054 RPRKGR
+2054 
-2060 ERREKKLFR
+2060 
-2069 LAKARERK
+2069 
-2077 GRDLDQVKCIKGE
+2077 
-2090 DGTVLVEDDH
+2090 
-2100 IKNRW
+2100 
-2105 QSYFYRLL
+2105 Y
-2113 NDEGDRAIG
+2113 
-2122 LGELEHSEE
+2122 
-2131 CLDFSYCRRFKVE
+2131 
-2144 EVREAVRRMRR
+2144 
-2155 SRATGPDEIPVDFW
+2155 
-2169 KFSGE
+2169 
-2174 TGLRWLT
+2174 
-2181 GLFNGIFKT
+2181 
-2190 TKMSEAWRWSTMI
+2190 
-2203 PLYKN
+2203 
-2208 KGDIQSSNNYRGIKL
+2208 
-2223 LSHSMKI
+2223 

>member
-1 MAAASAPITMK
+1 MAAANAPITMK
-12 EALTRFI
+12 EALT
-19 QLIESYREFRLAVEI
+19 LP
-34 ALICYT
+34 
-40 LLGDSHEKMLLQ
+40 
-52 SIGVNPQFITFTNV
+52 SIGINAQFITFTNV
-66 TMESDKYICVRETA
+66 TMESEKYICVRETA
-80 PQNSVVIIDMNMPM
+80 PQNSVVIIDMSMPS

-109 PNTRIL
+109 PNSRIL
-115 ALKAQVPGTTQDH
+115 ALKASLPGTTQDH
-128 LQIFNIEAKQKIK
+128 LQIFNIELKAKIK
-141 SHQMPEQVVFWKWIT
+141 SYQMPEQVVFWKWIT
-156 PKMLGLVTQTS
+156 PKLLGLVTQAS
-167 VYHWP
+167 VYHWS
-172 IEGDSEP
+172 IEGESDP
-179 VKMFDRTANLAN
+179 VKMFDRTANLSN

-211 APGSPER
+211 APGSPDR

-248 IRVPGN
+248 FKVQGN
-254 DRDSI
+254 ENPSI

-264 SKTSNAGQVTSKLHV
+264 TKSSNAGQITSKLHV

-287 KPSFSKKQAD
+287 KVAFTKKQAD
-297 LFFPPDFADDFPV
+297 LFFPPDFNDDFPV
-310 AMQISQKY
+310 AMQISHKY
-318 GLIYVITKLGLLF
+318 SLIYVITKLGLLF

-347 PDPIFLTSEASSI
+347 PDPIFLTSEASSA
-360 GGFYAVNRRGQVL
+360 GGFYAINRRGQVL

-382 IPFVSGQLNNLELA
+382 VPFVSGQLNNLELA

-407 AENLVVQRFQELFAQ
+407 AENLASLLSFTSPVERNIWYFIYICGFLVVQRFQELFAQ

-464 YFGTLLTKGKLNAFE
+464 YFGTLLTKGKLNSFE
-479 SLELSRL
+479 SIELSRL

-506 CSEELGDLVKTVDN
+506 CSEELGDLVK
-520 DLALKIYIKA
+520 
-530 RATPKVVAAF
+530 
-540 AERREFDKI
+540 
-549 LIYSKQV
+549 V

-570 RSDPQEALE
+570 RSDPQGAVNFALMMSQME
-579 DLQKSGG
+579 GGCPVDYNTITDLFLQ
-586 APSSTKLGCSYEHVP
+586 
-601 RFMELPCSP
+601 
-610 IEQAALAFSLWSF
+610 
-623 HRNMIREATAFLL
+623 RNLIREATAFLL
-636 DVLKPNLPEHG
+636 DVLKPNLPEHAF
-647 YLQTKVLE
+647 LQTKVLE

-692 IRALQHYSELPDIKR
+692 VRALQ
-707 VIVNTHAI
+707 V
-715 EPQALVE
+715 
-722 FFGTLSR
+722 
-729 EWALECMKDLLMIN
+729 
-743 IKGNLQI
+743 
-750 IVQVA
+750 
-755 KEYCEQLGIDAC
+755 
-767 IKLFEQFKSYDGLY
+767 
-781 FFLGSYLS
+781 
-789 SSEDPDIHFKYIEAA
+789 EDPEIHFKYIEAA
-804 ARTGQIKEV
+804 AKTGQIKEV

-824 PEKTKNFLMDAKL
+824 AEKTKNFLMEAKL

-908 LPVEPLVAECEKR
+908 LPVEPLVDECEKR

-943 VHNALGKII
+943 VHNAL
-952 IESNNN
+952 
-958 PEHFLTTN
+958 
-966 PYYDSRVVG
+966 
-975 KYCEKRDPTL
+975 
-985 AVVAYRRGQC
+985 
-995 DDELINVT
+995 
-1003 NKNSLFKLQARYVV
+1003 
-1017 ERMDGDLWDKVLN
+1017 
-1030 PDNEFR
+1030 
-1036 RQLIDQVVS
+1036 
-1045 TALPESKSPEQVS
+1045 VS

-1154 LDNIR
+1154 LDNIQN
-1159 DINRAVEFAFR
+1159 IARAVEFAFR

-1179 VAKAQLRE
+1179 VGKAQLRD

-1205 FLDVIH
+1205 FLEVIH
-1211 AAEDADVYHDLV
+1211 AAEDGDVYNDLV
-1223 KYLLMVRQKTKEP
+1223 RYLLMVRQKTKEP
-1236 KVDSELI
+1236 RVDSELI

-1262 NVANLPNV
+1262 NVANLHNV
-1270 GDRLYDAALYEAAK
+1270 GDRLYDEALYEAAK
-1284 IIFAFISNWA
+1284 IIYAFISNWA
-1294 KLASTLIKLNQ
+1294 KLAVTLVKLKQ

-1313 RKANSAKTWKE
+1313 RKANSSKTWKE

-1356 EFYQNRGCFNELI
+1356 EYYQNRGCFNELI

-1420 CDEQQHWKELT
+1420 CDEQQHWKELV

-1437 DEFDNAAT
+1437 DEFDNAAS

-1457 MQFKDIVVK
+1457 MQFKDIAVK

-1485 DLINDLLN
+1485 DLINDMLN

-1501 TRVVDIMRKAGHL
+1501 TRVVDIMRKAGYLH
-1514 RLVKPYMIA
+1514 LVKPYMVA
-1523 VQSNNVSAVNEA
+1523 VQSNDISAVNEA

-1541 EEEDYDRLRESIE
+1541 EEEDYERLRESID

-1567 IEKHELLEMRRVAAS
+1567 IEKHELLEMRRVAAY

-1610 SQSGDRELAEE
+1610 SQSGDRELAED

-1644 LIRPDVALEL
+1644 LIRADVALEL

-1680 ELIKDKIEAQKE
+1680 ELIKDKIEAANEMK
-1692 AMAKENE
+1692 AKESE
-1699 EKDVMKQQ
+1699 EKDVIKQQ

-1721 PMPGM
+1721 PGM
-1726 GGPGMGGGFTPPPPP
+1726 GGAGMSGYGQPPPPG

-1747 PPMPPFV
+1747 PPMPPY
-1754 FVVSVSAGDGIEF
+1754 GMPPM
-1767 FVYDLDCN
+1767 
-1775 VKFESWLTKLRRIN
+1775 
-1789 IACVQET
+1789 
-1796 KWVGFKARDVDGYK
+1796 GY
-1810 LWYSGSERRRNGVGI
+1810 
-1825 LVDEEL
+1825 
-1831 RGLDGEEKMRFWE
+1831 
-1844 ALDEVVRGVPS
+1844 
-1855 SEKIVVA
+1855 
-1862 GDFNGHIGA
+1862 
-1871 LPGSFSDVHGGF
+1871 
-1883 GFRKRNEEGATLLE
+1883 
-1897 FARSFGLVVVKW
+1897 
-1909 SFPKKDDHLITFRSA
+1909 
-1924 IAKTQIDFLLLRK
+1924 
-1937 GDKVLC
+1937 
-1943 KDCKVIPSENLST
+1943 
-1956 QHTLLVM
+1956 
-1963 NLGIKKDRK
+1963 
-1972 RRGEECRLGIKW
+1972 
-1984 GGLTPVNAWEIGKK
+1984 
-1998 LAGMGVWQCRG
+1998 
-2009 DVDSKWDRVARCI
+2009 
-2022 RENASEVSGVSR
+2022 
-2034 GRAGHHRGNW
+2034 
-2044 RWNEEVKKKV
+2044 
-2054 RPRKGR
+2054 
-2060 ERREKKLFR
+2060 
-2069 LAKARERK
+2069 
-2077 GRDLDQVKCIKGE
+2077 
-2090 DGTVLVEDDH
+2090 
-2100 IKNRW
+2100 
-2105 QSYFYRLL
+2105 
-2113 NDEGDRAIG
+2113 
-2122 LGELEHSEE
+2122 
-2131 CLDFSYCRRFKVE
+2131 
-2144 EVREAVRRMRR
+2144 
-2155 SRATGPDEIPVDFW
+2155 
-2169 KFSGE
+2169 
-2174 TGLRWLT
+2174 
-2181 GLFNGIFKT
+2181 
-2190 TKMSEAWRWSTMI
+2190 
-2203 PLYKN
+2203 
-2208 KGDIQSSNNYRGIKL
+2208 
-2223 LSHSMKI
+2223 

>member
-12 EALTRFI
+12 EVLT
-19 QLIESYREFRLAVEI
+19 LPS
-34 ALICYT
+34 
-40 LLGDSHEKMLLQ
+40 LG
-52 SIGVNPQFITFTNV
+52 INPQFITFTHV
-66 TMESDKYICVRETA
+66 TMESDKYICVRETSPA
-80 PQNSVVIIDMNMPM
+80 NSVVIIDMNMPM

-109 PNTRIL
+109 PNSRIL
-115 ALKAQVPGTTQDH
+115 ALKAQIPGSTQDH
-128 LQIFNIEAKQKIK
+128 LQIFNIEMKAKMK
-141 SHQMPEQVVFWKWIT
+141 SYQMPEQVVFWKWIT
-156 PKMLGLVTQTS
+156 PKMLGLVTQNS
-167 VYHWP
+167 VYHWSL
-172 IEGDSEP
+172 EGDAEP
-179 VKMFDRTANLAN
+179 ARMFDRTGNLTG

-211 APGSPER
+211 APGAPER

-239 EAHAASFAS
+239 EAHAAAFAS
-248 IRVPGN
+248 FKVPGN
-254 DRDSI
+254 ENPSI

-264 SKTSNAGQVTSKLHV
+264 SKTMAAGQLTSKLHV

-287 KPSFSKKQAD
+287 KPGFSKKQAD

-310 AMQISQKY
+310 AMQISNKY
-318 GLIYVITKLGLLF
+318 SLIYVITKLGLLF
-331 VYDLETATAVY
+331 VYDLDTATAVY

-347 PDPIFLTSEASSI
+347 PDPIFLTTEASSL
-360 GGFYAVNRRGQVL
+360 GGFYAINRRGQVL

-382 IPFVSGQLNNLELA
+382 VPFVSGQLNNLELA

-407 AENLVVQRFQELFAQ
+407 AENLVVQRFQELFTQ
-422 TKYKE
+422 MKYKE

-451 VPVQAGQTPPLLQ
+451 VPVQPGQTPPLLQ
-464 YFGTLLTKGKLNAFE
+464 YFGTLLTRGKLNAFE

-570 RSDPQEALE
+570 RSDPQGAVNFALMMSQME
-579 DLQKSGG
+579 GGCPLDYNTITDLFLQ
-586 APSSTKLGCSYEHVP
+586 
-601 RFMELPCSP
+601 
-610 IEQAALAFSLWSF
+610 
-623 HRNMIREATAFLL
+623 RNMIREATSFLL

-692 IRALQHYSELPDIKR
+692 MRALQHYTELPDIKR

-729 EWALECMKDLLMIN
+729 EWALECMKDLLLVN
-743 IKGNLQI
+743 LRGNLQI
-750 IVQVA
+750 IVQAA
-755 KEYCEQLGIDAC
+755 KEYSDQLGADSC
-767 IKLFEQFKSYDGLY
+767 IKLFEQFKSYEGLY
-781 FFLGSYLS
+781 FFLGSYLV
-789 SSEDPDIHFKYIEAA
+789 SSEDPEIHFKYIEAA
-804 ARTGQIKEV
+804 AKTGQIKEV

-824 PEKTKNFLMDAKL
+824 AEKTKNFLMEARL

-859 LYTNNMLRY
+859 LYSNNMLRY
-868 IEGYVQKVNPGNAPL
+868 IEGYVQKVNPSNAPL

-888 LDDECPEDFIK
+888 LDDDCPEDFIK

-908 LPVEPLVAECEKR
+908 LPVEPLVEECEKR

-952 IESNNN
+952 IDTNNN

-995 DDELINVT
+995 DDELIDVT

-1017 ERMDGDLWDKVLN
+1017 ERMEPDLWEKVLTPEN
-1030 PDNEFR
+1030 PFR

-1045 TALPESKSPEQVS
+1045 TALPESKNPDQVS
-1058 AAVKAFMT
+1058 ATVKAFMT

-1086 FSGNFNLQNLLI
+1086 FSGNPNLQNLLI
-1098 LTAIKADPS
+1098 LTAIKADKS

-1124 GEVAVEAQ
+1124 GEIAVGAE

-1159 DINRAVEFAFR
+1159 SIERAVEFASR

-1205 FLDVIH
+1205 FLDVIR
-1211 AAEDADVYHDLV
+1211 AAEQASVYHDLV
-1223 KYLLMVRQKTKEP
+1223 KYLLMVRKKVKEP

-1248 IDRLGDIEEFILMP
+1248 IDRLGEIEEFILSP
-1262 NVANLPNV
+1262 NVANLQSV
-1270 GDRLYDAALYEAAK
+1270 GDRLFDEALYEAAK

-1294 KLASTLIKLNQ
+1294 KLASTLVKLTQ

-1313 RKANSAKTWKE
+1313 RKANSSKTWKE

-1356 EFYQNRGCFNELI
+1356 DYYQNRGRFDELI

-1383 GIFTELGVLYA
+1383 GIFTELGILYA
-1394 RYRHEKLMEHI
+1394 RYRPDKLMEHI
-1405 KLFSTRLNIPKLIRA
+1405 KLFSTRLNIPKLIRV

-1437 DEFDNAAT
+1437 DEYDNAAAT
-1445 TVMNHSPDAWDH
+1445 IMNHSPEAWDH
-1457 MQFKDIVVK
+1457 MQFKDVVVK

-1493 VLALRVDH
+1493 VLSLRVDH

-1514 RLVKPYMIA
+1514 HLVKPYMVA
-1523 VQSNNVSAVNEA
+1523 VQSNNVAAVNEA
-1535 LNEIYV
+1535 LNGIYV
-1541 EEEDYDRLRESIE
+1541 EEEDYDRLRESID

-1567 IEKHELLEMRRVAAS
+1567 VEKHELLEFRRIAAY

-1589 WKQSIA
+1589 WRQSVA
-1595 LSKKDNLYKDAMETA
+1595 LSKKDNLYKDAMETS

-1621 LLVYFIEQGKKEC
+1621 LLVYFVEQGKKEC
-1634 FASCLFVCYD
+1634 FASCLFTCYD

-1659 MIDFAFPYL
+1659 MIDFSFPYL
-1668 LQFIREYTGKVD
+1668 LQFIREYTTKVD
-1680 ELIKDKIEAQKE
+1680 ELVKDKLENLQEVKSKE
-1692 AMAKENE
+1692 KE
-1699 EKDVMKQQ
+1699 EKDLVAQQ

-1726 GGPGMGGGFTPPPPP
+1726 GGGMGGFQPG

-1747 PPMPPFV
+1747 PPMPAYGMPPM
-1754 FVVSVSAGDGIEF
+1754 G
-1767 FVYDLDCN
+1767 
-1775 VKFESWLTKLRRIN
+1775 
-1789 IACVQET
+1789 
-1796 KWVGFKARDVDGYK
+1796 GY
-1810 LWYSGSERRRNGVGI
+1810 
-1825 LVDEEL
+1825 
-1831 RGLDGEEKMRFWE
+1831 
-1844 ALDEVVRGVPS
+1844 
-1855 SEKIVVA
+1855 
-1862 GDFNGHIGA
+1862 
-1871 LPGSFSDVHGGF
+1871 
-1883 GFRKRNEEGATLLE
+1883 
-1897 FARSFGLVVVKW
+1897 
-1909 SFPKKDDHLITFRSA
+1909 
-1924 IAKTQIDFLLLRK
+1924 
-1937 GDKVLC
+1937 
-1943 KDCKVIPSENLST
+1943 
-1956 QHTLLVM
+1956 
-1963 NLGIKKDRK
+1963 
-1972 RRGEECRLGIKW
+1972 
-1984 GGLTPVNAWEIGKK
+1984 
-1998 LAGMGVWQCRG
+1998 
-2009 DVDSKWDRVARCI
+2009 
-2022 RENASEVSGVSR
+2022 
-2034 GRAGHHRGNW
+2034 
-2044 RWNEEVKKKV
+2044 
-2054 RPRKGR
+2054 
-2060 ERREKKLFR
+2060 
-2069 LAKARERK
+2069 
-2077 GRDLDQVKCIKGE
+2077 
-2090 DGTVLVEDDH
+2090 
-2100 IKNRW
+2100 
-2105 QSYFYRLL
+2105 
-2113 NDEGDRAIG
+2113 
-2122 LGELEHSEE
+2122 
-2131 CLDFSYCRRFKVE
+2131 
-2144 EVREAVRRMRR
+2144 
-2155 SRATGPDEIPVDFW
+2155 
-2169 KFSGE
+2169 
-2174 TGLRWLT
+2174 
-2181 GLFNGIFKT
+2181 
-2190 TKMSEAWRWSTMI
+2190 
-2203 PLYKN
+2203 
-2208 KGDIQSSNNYRGIKL
+2208 
-2223 LSHSMKI
+2223 

>member
-1 MAAASAPITMK
+1 MAAANAPIAMK
-12 EALTRFI
+12 EVLT
-19 QLIESYREFRLAVEI
+19 LP
-34 ALICYT
+34 
-40 LLGDSHEKMLLQ
+40 
-52 SIGVNPQFITFTNV
+52 SIGISPQFITFTNV

-94 QPLRRPITADSALMN
+94 QPLRRPITADSALVN
-109 PNTRIL
+109 PNSRIL
-115 ALKAQVPGTTQDH
+115 ALKAQLPGTTQDH
-128 LQIFNIEAKQKIK
+128 LQIFNIEMKAKMK
-141 SHQMPEQVVFWKWIT
+141 SHQMPEQ
-156 PKMLGLVTQTS
+156 
-167 VYHWP
+167 
-172 IEGDSEP
+172 
-179 VKMFDRTANLAN
+179 MFERTANLVN
-191 NQIINYRCDPSEKW
+191 NQIINYKCDPSEKW

-211 APGSPER
+211 APGAPEK

-239 EAHAASFAS
+239 EAHAASFAQFK
-248 IRVPGN
+248 VPGN
-254 DRDSI
+254 ENPSI

-264 SKTSNAGQVTSKLHV
+264 TKSFNAGQITSKLHV

-297 LFFPPDFADDFPV
+297 LFFPPDFQDDFPV
-310 AMQISQKY
+310 AMQISHKY
-318 GLIYVITKLGLLF
+318 GLIFVITKLGLLF
-331 VYDLETATAVY
+331 VYDLETASAVY

-347 PDPIFLTSEASSI
+347 PDPIFLTSEASAA
-360 GGFYAVNRRGQVL
+360 GGFYAINRRGQVL

-382 IPFVSGQLNNLELA
+382 VPFVSGQLNNLELA

-464 YFGTLLTKGKLNAFE
+464 YFGTLLTRGKLNAFE

-506 CSEELGDLVKTVDN
+506 CSEELGDLVK
-520 DLALKIYIKA
+520 
-530 RATPKVVAAF
+530 
-540 AERREFDKI
+540 
-549 LIYSKQV
+549 V

-570 RSDPQEALE
+570 RTDPQGAVNFALMMSQME
-579 DLQKSGG
+579 GGCPVDYNTITDLFLQ
-586 APSSTKLGCSYEHVP
+586 
-601 RFMELPCSP
+601 
-610 IEQAALAFSLWSF
+610 
-623 HRNMIREATAFLL
+623 RNLIREATAFLL
-636 DVLKPNLPEHG
+636 DVLKPNLPEHAF
-647 YLQTKVLE
+647 LQTKVLE

-667 ILANGMFS
+667 ILANGMFT

-682 AQLCEKAGLY
+682 AQLCEKAGLFV
-692 IRALQHYSELPDIKR
+692 RALQ
-707 VIVNTHAI
+707 
-715 EPQALVE
+715 
-722 FFGTLSR
+722 
-729 EWALECMKDLLMIN
+729 
-743 IKGNLQI
+743 
-750 IVQVA
+750 
-755 KEYCEQLGIDAC
+755 
-767 IKLFEQFKSYDGLY
+767 
-781 FFLGSYLS
+781 
-789 SSEDPDIHFKYIEAA
+789 
-804 ARTGQIKEV
+804 
-813 ERVTRESNFYD
+813 
-824 PEKTKNFLMDAKL
+824 TKNFLMEAKL

-888 LDDECPEDFIK
+888 LDDECAEDFIK

-908 LPVEPLVAECEKR
+908 LPVEPLVEECEKR

-943 VHNALGKII
+943 
-952 IESNNN
+952 
-958 PEHFLTTN
+958 
-966 PYYDSRVVG
+966 
-975 KYCEKRDPTL
+975 
-985 AVVAYRRGQC
+985 
-995 DDELINVT
+995 
-1003 NKNSLFKLQARYVV
+1003 
-1017 ERMDGDLWDKVLN
+1017 
-1030 PDNEFR
+1030 
-1036 RQLIDQVVS
+1036 
-1045 TALPESKSPEQVS
+1045 
-1058 AAVKAFMT
+1058 
-1066 ADLPHELIELLEK
+1066 

-1159 DINRAVEFAFR
+1159 SIDRAVEFAFR

-1205 FLDVIH
+1205 FLDVIR
-1211 AAEDADVYHDLV
+1211 ASEDADVYSDLV
-1223 KYLLMVRQKTKEP
+1223 RYLLMVRQKVKEP

-1248 IDRLGDIEEFILMP
+1248 TDRLGEIEEFILMP
-1262 NVANLPNV
+1262 NVANLQNV
-1270 GDRLYDAALYEAAK
+1270 GDRLFDEALYEAAK

-1294 KLASTLIKLNQ
+1294 KLAVTLVRLKQ

-1344 IIVQV
+1344 VIIQV

-1356 EFYQNRGCFNELI
+1356 EYYQNRGCFNELI

-1394 RYRHEKLMEHI
+1394 RYRAEKLMEHI

-1445 TVMNHSPDAWDH
+1445 TVMNHSPEAWDH
-1457 MQFKDIVVK
+1457 MQFKDIIVK
-1466 VANVELYY
+1466 VASVELYY

-1485 DLINDLLN
+1485 DLINDMLN

-1514 RLVKPYMIA
+1514 RLVKPYMVA

-1541 EEEDYDRLRESIE
+1541 EEEDYDRLRESID

-1567 IEKHELLEMRRVAAS
+1567 IEKHELLEMRRVAAY

-1595 LSKKDNLYKDAMETA
+1595 LSKKDSLYKDAMETA

-1634 FASCLFVCYD
+1634 FAACLFVCYD
-1644 LIRPDVALEL
+1644 LIRPDVALEM
-1654 AWMNN
+1654 AWVNN
-1659 MIDFAFPYL
+1659 MIDFTFPFL

-1680 ELIKDKIEAQKE
+1680 ELIKDKIEAQKDVK
-1692 AMAKENE
+1692 AKEQE
-1699 EKDVMKQQ
+1699 EKEVIAQQ

-1726 GGPGMGGGFTPPPPP
+1726 GGGFAPPPP
-1741 MGGMGM
+1741 MGGGMGM
-1747 PPMPPFV
+1747 PPMPPY
-1754 FVVSVSAGDGIEF
+1754 GMP
-1767 FVYDLDCN
+1767 
-1775 VKFESWLTKLRRIN
+1775 
-1789 IACVQET
+1789 QM
-1796 KWVGFKARDVDGYK
+1796 
-1810 LWYSGSERRRNGVGI
+1810 GS
-1825 LVDEEL
+1825 
-1831 RGLDGEEKMRFWE
+1831 
-1844 ALDEVVRGVPS
+1844 
-1855 SEKIVVA
+1855 
-1862 GDFNGHIGA
+1862 
-1871 LPGSFSDVHGGF
+1871 
-1883 GFRKRNEEGATLLE
+1883 
-1897 FARSFGLVVVKW
+1897 
-1909 SFPKKDDHLITFRSA
+1909 
-1924 IAKTQIDFLLLRK
+1924 
-1937 GDKVLC
+1937 
-1943 KDCKVIPSENLST
+1943 
-1956 QHTLLVM
+1956 
-1963 NLGIKKDRK
+1963 
-1972 RRGEECRLGIKW
+1972 
-1984 GGLTPVNAWEIGKK
+1984 
-1998 LAGMGVWQCRG
+1998 
-2009 DVDSKWDRVARCI
+2009 
-2022 RENASEVSGVSR
+2022 
-2034 GRAGHHRGNW
+2034 
-2044 RWNEEVKKKV
+2044 
-2054 RPRKGR
+2054 
-2060 ERREKKLFR
+2060 
-2069 LAKARERK
+2069 
-2077 GRDLDQVKCIKGE
+2077 
-2090 DGTVLVEDDH
+2090 
-2100 IKNRW
+2100 
-2105 QSYFYRLL
+2105 Y
-2113 NDEGDRAIG
+2113 
-2122 LGELEHSEE
+2122 
-2131 CLDFSYCRRFKVE
+2131 
-2144 EVREAVRRMRR
+2144 
-2155 SRATGPDEIPVDFW
+2155 
-2169 KFSGE
+2169 
-2174 TGLRWLT
+2174 
-2181 GLFNGIFKT
+2181 
-2190 TKMSEAWRWSTMI
+2190 
-2203 PLYKN
+2203 
-2208 KGDIQSSNNYRGIKL
+2208 
-2223 LSHSMKI
+2223 

>member
-1 MAAASAPITMK
+1 MAAANAPISMK
-12 EALTRFI
+12 EVLT
-19 QLIESYREFRLAVEI
+19 LP
-34 ALICYT
+34 
-40 LLGDSHEKMLLQ
+40 
-52 SIGVNPQFITFTNV
+52 SIGISPQFITFTNV
-66 TMESDKYICVRETA
+66 TMESGKYICVRETA
-80 PQNSVVIIDMNMPM
+80 PQNSVVIIDMSMPM

-109 PNTRIL
+109 PKSRIL
-115 ALKAQVPGTTQDH
+115 ALKAQLPGTTQDH
-128 LQIFNIEAKQKIK
+128 LQIFNIEMKTKMK
-141 SHQMPEQVVFWKWIT
+141 SHQMPEQVVFWKWII

-167 VYHWP
+167 VYHWS

-179 VKMFDRTANLAN
+179 VKIFERTANLVN
-191 NQIINYRCDPSEKW
+191 NQIINYKCDPSEKW

-211 APGSPER
+211 APGAPER

-239 EAHAASFAS
+239 EAHAASFAKFN
-248 IRVPGN
+248 VPGN
-254 DRDSI
+254 ENPSI

-264 SKTSNAGQVTSKLHV
+264 TKSFNSGQVTSKLHV

-287 KPSFSKKQAD
+287 KPSFSKKKAY
-297 LFFPPDFADDFPV
+297 LFFPPDFQDDFLV
-310 AMQISQKY
+310 AMPISHKY
-318 GLIYVITKLGLLF
+318 SLIYVITKLGLLF

-347 PDPIFLTSEASSI
+347 PDPIFLTSEASAV
-360 GGFYAVNRRGQVL
+360 GGFYAINRQGQVL

-437 GILRTPDTVAKFQS
+437 GILRTPDTVAKFQ
-451 VPVQAGQTPPLLQ
+451 
-464 YFGTLLTKGKLNAFE
+464 
-479 SLELSRL
+479 
-486 VVNQNK
+486 
-492 KNLLENWLAEDKLE
+492 
-506 CSEELGDLVKTVDN
+506 TVDN

-549 LIYSKQV
+549 LIYSKQ
-556 GYTPDYLFLLQTIL
+556 
-570 RSDPQEALE
+570 
-579 DLQKSGG
+579 
-586 APSSTKLGCSYEHVP
+586 
-601 RFMELPCSP
+601 
-610 IEQAALAFSLWSF
+610 
-623 HRNMIREATAFLL
+623 RNLIREATAFLL
-636 DVLKPNLPEHG
+636 DVLKPNLPEHAF
-647 YLQTKVLE
+647 LQTKVLE

-692 IRALQHYSELPDIKR
+692 VRALQHYTELPDIKR

-715 EPQALVE
+715 EPQSLVE

-729 EWALECMKDLLMIN
+729 EWALECMKDLLMVN
-743 IKGNLQI
+743 LRGNLQI

-755 KEYCEQLGIDAC
+755 KEYSEQLGVDAC
-767 IKLFEQFKSYDGLY
+767 IKIFEQFKSYEGLY

-804 ARTGQIKEV
+804 AKTGQIKEV

-824 PEKTKNFLMDAKL
+824 AEKTKNFLMDAKL

-908 LPVEPLVAECEKR
+908 LPVEPLVEECEKR

-952 IESNNN
+952 IDSNNN

-985 AVVAYRRGQC
+985 AVVAYQRGQC

-1017 ERMDGDLWDKVLN
+1017 KRMDGDLWEKVLN
-1030 PDNEFR
+1030 PENEYR

-1045 TALPESKSPEQVS
+1045 TALSESESPEQVS

-1113 NRLDNFDGPAV
+1113 NRLSMYYWIIL
-1124 GEVAVEAQ
+1124 EA
-1132 LYEEA
+1132 L
-1137 FAIFK
+1137 IGLW
-1142 KFNLNVQAVNVL
+1142 NLHS
-1154 LDNIR
+1154 
-1159 DINRAVEFAFR
+1159 EF
-1170 VEEDAVWSQ
+1170 EEDAVWSQ

-1205 FLDVIH
+1205 FLDVIR
-1211 AAEDADVYHDLV
+1211 ASEDADIYDDLV
-1223 KYLLMVRQKTKEP
+1223 RYILMVRQKVKEP

-1248 IDRLGDIEEFILMP
+1248 IDRLGEIEEFILMP
-1262 NVANLPNV
+1262 NVANLQNV
-1270 GDRLYDAALYEAAK
+1270 GDRA
-1284 IIFAFISNWA
+1284 
-1294 KLASTLIKLNQ
+1294 Q
-1305 FQGAVDAA
+1305 
-1313 RKANSAKTWKE
+1313 ANSAKTWKE

-1331 AEEFRLAQICGLN
+1331 AEEFRLGQICGLN

-1356 EFYQNRGCFNELI
+1356 EYYQNRGCFTELM

-1394 RYRHEKLMEHI
+1394 RYRPEKLMEHI

-1445 TVMNHSPDAWDH
+1445 TVMNHSPEAWDH
-1457 MQFKDIVVK
+1457 MQIKDIIVK
-1466 VANVELYY
+1466 VASVELYY

-1485 DLINDLLN
+1485 NLINDMLN

-1541 EEEDYDRLRESIE
+1541 EEEDYDRLRESID

-1567 IEKHELLEMRRVAAS
+1567 IEKHELHEMRRVAAY
-1582 IYKKAGR
+1582 IYKKMGR
-1589 WKQSIA
+1589 LKQSIA
-1595 LSKKDNLYKDAMETA
+1595 LSKKDNHYRDAMETA

-1644 LIRPDVALEL
+1644 LIRVDVVLEL
-1654 AWMNN
+1654 AWIHN

-1668 LQFIREYTGKVD
+1668 LQFIRKYTSKVD

-1692 AMAKENE
+1692 VKAKEQE
-1699 EKDVMKQQ
+1699 EKEVIVQQ

-1721 PMPGM
+1721 PMPGI
-1726 GGPGMGGGFTPPPPP
+1726 GGGFVPPLPTSS

-1747 PPMPPFV
+1747 PPMPPY
-1754 FVVSVSAGDGIEF
+1754 GMPPM
-1767 FVYDLDCN
+1767 
-1775 VKFESWLTKLRRIN
+1775 
-1789 IACVQET
+1789 
-1796 KWVGFKARDVDGYK
+1796 GY
-1810 LWYSGSERRRNGVGI
+1810 
-1825 LVDEEL
+1825 
-1831 RGLDGEEKMRFWE
+1831 
-1844 ALDEVVRGVPS
+1844 
-1855 SEKIVVA
+1855 
-1862 GDFNGHIGA
+1862 
-1871 LPGSFSDVHGGF
+1871 
-1883 GFRKRNEEGATLLE
+1883 
-1897 FARSFGLVVVKW
+1897 
-1909 SFPKKDDHLITFRSA
+1909 
-1924 IAKTQIDFLLLRK
+1924 
-1937 GDKVLC
+1937 
-1943 KDCKVIPSENLST
+1943 
-1956 QHTLLVM
+1956 
-1963 NLGIKKDRK
+1963 
-1972 RRGEECRLGIKW
+1972 
-1984 GGLTPVNAWEIGKK
+1984 
-1998 LAGMGVWQCRG
+1998 
-2009 DVDSKWDRVARCI
+2009 
-2022 RENASEVSGVSR
+2022 
-2034 GRAGHHRGNW
+2034 
-2044 RWNEEVKKKV
+2044 
-2054 RPRKGR
+2054 
-2060 ERREKKLFR
+2060 
-2069 LAKARERK
+2069 
-2077 GRDLDQVKCIKGE
+2077 
-2090 DGTVLVEDDH
+2090 
-2100 IKNRW
+2100 
-2105 QSYFYRLL
+2105 
-2113 NDEGDRAIG
+2113 
-2122 LGELEHSEE
+2122 
-2131 CLDFSYCRRFKVE
+2131 
-2144 EVREAVRRMRR
+2144 
-2155 SRATGPDEIPVDFW
+2155 
-2169 KFSGE
+2169 
-2174 TGLRWLT
+2174 
-2181 GLFNGIFKT
+2181 
-2190 TKMSEAWRWSTMI
+2190 
-2203 PLYKN
+2203 
-2208 KGDIQSSNNYRGIKL
+2208 
-2223 LSHSMKI
+2223 

>member
-1 MAAASAPITMK
+1 MAAANAPIIMR
-12 EALTRFI
+12 EALT
-19 QLIESYREFRLAVEI
+19 LP
-34 ALICYT
+34 
-40 LLGDSHEKMLLQ
+40 
-52 SIGVNPQFITFTNV
+52 SIGINPQFITFTHV

-80 PQNSVVIIDMNMPM
+80 PQNSVVIIDMNMPN

-109 PNTRIL
+109 PNSRIL
-115 ALKAQVPGTTQDH
+115 ALKAQLPGTTQDH
-128 LQIFNIEAKQKIK
+128 LQIFNIELKAKIK

-156 PKMLGLVTQTS
+156 PKLLGLVTQSS
-167 VYHWP
+167 VYHWS
-172 IEGDSEP
+172 IEGESEP
-179 VKMFDRTANLAN
+179 VKVFERTANLVN

-239 EAHAASFAS
+239 EAHAAAFAPFK
-248 IRVPGN
+248 VPGN
-254 DRDSI
+254 ENPST

-264 SKTSNAGQVTSKLHV
+264 TKSVNAGQVTSRLHI

-287 KPSFSKKQAD
+287 KPSFTKKQAD

-310 AMQISQKY
+310 AMQISHKY
-318 GLIYVITKLGLLF
+318 SLIYVITKLGLLF

-347 PDPIFLTSEASSI
+347 PDPIFLTSEASST
-360 GGFYAVNRRGQVL
+360 GGFYAINRRGQVL
-373 LATVNEATI
+373 LANVNESTI
-382 IPFVSGQLNNLELA
+382 IPFISGQLNNLELA

-407 AENLVVQRFQELFAQ
+407 AEQLVVQRFQELFAQ

-506 CSEELGDLVKTVDN
+506 CSEELGDLVK
-520 DLALKIYIKA
+520 
-530 RATPKVVAAF
+530 
-540 AERREFDKI
+540 
-549 LIYSKQV
+549 V

-570 RSDPQEALE
+570 RTDPQGAVNFALMMSQME
-579 DLQKSGG
+579 GGCPVDYNTITDLFLQ
-586 APSSTKLGCSYEHVP
+586 
-601 RFMELPCSP
+601 
-610 IEQAALAFSLWSF
+610 
-623 HRNMIREATAFLL
+623 RNLIREATAFLL
-636 DVLKPNLPEHG
+636 DVLKPNLLEHAF
-647 YLQTKVLE
+647 LQTKVLE

-692 IRALQHYSELPDIKR
+692 VRALQ
-707 VIVNTHAI
+707 
-715 EPQALVE
+715 
-722 FFGTLSR
+722 
-729 EWALECMKDLLMIN
+729 
-743 IKGNLQI
+743 
-750 IVQVA
+750 
-755 KEYCEQLGIDAC
+755 
-767 IKLFEQFKSYDGLY
+767 
-781 FFLGSYLS
+781 
-789 SSEDPDIHFKYIEAA
+789 DPDIHFKYIEAA
-804 ARTGQIKEV
+804 AKTGQIKEV

-824 PEKTKNFLMDAKL
+824 AEKTKNFLMEAKL

-859 LYTNNMLRY
+859 LYSNKMLRY

-908 LPVEPLVAECEKR
+908 LPVEPLVEECEKR

-943 VHNALGKII
+943 VHNAL
-952 IESNNN
+952 
-958 PEHFLTTN
+958 
-966 PYYDSRVVG
+966 
-975 KYCEKRDPTL
+975 
-985 AVVAYRRGQC
+985 
-995 DDELINVT
+995 
-1003 NKNSLFKLQARYVV
+1003 
-1017 ERMDGDLWDKVLN
+1017 
-1030 PDNEFR
+1030 
-1036 RQLIDQVVS
+1036 
-1045 TALPESKSPEQVS
+1045 EQVS

-1107 RVMDYI
+1107 RVMDYV

-1142 KFNLNVQAVNVL
+1142 KFNMNVQAVNVL
-1154 LDNIR
+1154 LDNIQN
-1159 DINRAVEFAFR
+1159 IERAVEFAYR

-1195 SFIRADDATQ
+1195 SFIRADDATC
-1205 FLDVIH
+1205 FLEVIQ
-1211 AAEDADVYHDLV
+1211 AAENSNVYEDLV
-1223 KYLLMVRQKTKEP
+1223 RYLLMVRQKTKEP

-1243 YAYAK
+1243 YAYAR
-1248 IDRLGDIEEFILMP
+1248 IGRLGEIEEFILMP
-1262 NVANLPNV
+1262 NVANLQNV
-1270 GDRLYDAALYEAAK
+1270 GDRLYDETLYEAAK
-1284 IIFAFISNWA
+1284 IIYAFISNWA
-1294 KLASTLIKLNQ
+1294 KLAVTLVKLKQ
-1305 FQGAVDAA
+1305 YQGAVDAA

-1344 IIVQV
+1344 IIIQV

-1356 EFYQNRGCFNELI
+1356 EYYQNRGCFNELI

-1394 RYRHEKLMEHI
+1394 RYRPEKLMEHI

-1431 YLYIQY
+1431 YLYILY

-1445 TVMNHSPDAWDH
+1445 TIMNHSPEAWDH
-1457 MQFKDIVVK
+1457 MQFKDVIVK
-1466 VANVELYY
+1466 VASVELYY

-1485 DLINDLLN
+1485 DLINDVLN

-1514 RLVKPYMIA
+1514 RLVKPYMVA
-1523 VQSNNVSAVNEA
+1523 VQSNNIPAVNEA

-1541 EEEDYDRLRESIE
+1541 EEEDYDRLRESIDF
-1554 LHDNFDQIGLAQK
+1554 HDNFDMIGLAQK
-1567 IEKHELLEMRRVAAS
+1567 IEKHELLEMRRVAAY

-1589 WKQSIA
+1589 WKLSIA
-1595 LSKKDNLYKDAMETA
+1595 LSKKDKHYRDAMETA

-1644 LIRPDVALEL
+1644 LIRVDVALEL
-1654 AWMNN
+1654 AWINN

-1692 AMAKENE
+1692 VKAKEKE
-1699 EKDVMKQQ
+1699 EKDVIAQQ

-1726 GGPGMGGGFTPPPPP
+1726 GGPPGMGGGFVPPPP
-1741 MGGMGM
+1741 MGGM
-1747 PPMPPFV
+1747 PPMPPF
-1754 FVVSVSAGDGIEF
+1754 GMPPM
-1767 FVYDLDCN
+1767 
-1775 VKFESWLTKLRRIN
+1775 
-1789 IACVQET
+1789 
-1796 KWVGFKARDVDGYK
+1796 
-1810 LWYSGSERRRNGVGI
+1810 GS
-1825 LVDEEL
+1825 
-1831 RGLDGEEKMRFWE
+1831 
-1844 ALDEVVRGVPS
+1844 
-1855 SEKIVVA
+1855 
-1862 GDFNGHIGA
+1862 
-1871 LPGSFSDVHGGF
+1871 
-1883 GFRKRNEEGATLLE
+1883 
-1897 FARSFGLVVVKW
+1897 
-1909 SFPKKDDHLITFRSA
+1909 
-1924 IAKTQIDFLLLRK
+1924 
-1937 GDKVLC
+1937 
-1943 KDCKVIPSENLST
+1943 
-1956 QHTLLVM
+1956 
-1963 NLGIKKDRK
+1963 
-1972 RRGEECRLGIKW
+1972 
-1984 GGLTPVNAWEIGKK
+1984 
-1998 LAGMGVWQCRG
+1998 
-2009 DVDSKWDRVARCI
+2009 
-2022 RENASEVSGVSR
+2022 
-2034 GRAGHHRGNW
+2034 
-2044 RWNEEVKKKV
+2044 
-2054 RPRKGR
+2054 
-2060 ERREKKLFR
+2060 
-2069 LAKARERK
+2069 
-2077 GRDLDQVKCIKGE
+2077 
-2090 DGTVLVEDDH
+2090 
-2100 IKNRW
+2100 
-2105 QSYFYRLL
+2105 Y
-2113 NDEGDRAIG
+2113 
-2122 LGELEHSEE
+2122 
-2131 CLDFSYCRRFKVE
+2131 
-2144 EVREAVRRMRR
+2144 
-2155 SRATGPDEIPVDFW
+2155 
-2169 KFSGE
+2169 
-2174 TGLRWLT
+2174 
-2181 GLFNGIFKT
+2181 
-2190 TKMSEAWRWSTMI
+2190 
-2203 PLYKN
+2203 
-2208 KGDIQSSNNYRGIKL
+2208 
-2223 LSHSMKI
+2223 

>member
-1 MAAASAPITMK
+1 MAAANAPIAMR
-12 EALTRFI
+12 EALT
-19 QLIESYREFRLAVEI
+19 LTSLGI
-34 ALICYT
+34 A
-40 LLGDSHEKMLLQ
+40 
-52 SIGVNPQFITFTNV
+52 PQFVTFTHV
-66 TMESDKYICVRETA
+66 TMESEKYICVRETS
-80 PQNSVVIIDMNMPM
+80 PQNSVVIIDMAMPM

-109 PNTRIL
+109 PNARIL
-115 ALKAQVPGTTQDH
+115 ALKAQIPGTTQDH
-128 LQIFNIEAKQKIK
+128 LQIFNIEAKTKIK

-156 PKMLGLVTQTS
+156 PKLLGLVTQTS
-167 VYHWP
+167 VYHWS

-179 VKMFDRTANLAN
+179 TKMFDRTANLAN
-191 NQIINYRCDPSEKW
+191 NQIINYRCDPAEKW

-211 APGSPER
+211 APGAPE
-218 PQLVKGNMQLFSVD
+218 VVGNENPST
-232 QQRSQAL
+232 
-239 EAHAASFAS
+239 
-248 IRVPGN
+248 
-254 DRDSI
+254 
-259 LISFA
+259 LICFA
-264 SKTSNAGQVTSKLHV
+264 SKTTNAGQITSKLHV

-287 KPSFSKKQAD
+287 KPGFSKKQAD
-297 LFFPPDFADDFPV
+297 LFFPPDFQDDFPV
-310 AMQISQKY
+310 AMQVSQKY

-331 VYDLETATAVY
+331 VYDLETAAAVY

-347 PDPIFLTSEASSI
+347 PDPIFLTAESSST
-360 GGFYAVNRRGQVL
+360 GGFYAINRRGQVL
-373 LATVNEATI
+373 HATVNDATVV
-382 IPFVSGQLNNLELA
+382 PFVSGQLNNLELA
-396 VNLAKRGNLPG
+396 VNLAKRANLPG
-407 AENLVVQRFQELFAQ
+407 AENLVSSITKMTYVDAVMLVVVQRFQELFAQ

-437 GILRTPDTVAKFQS
+437 GLLRTPETVAKFQS

-464 YFGTLLTKGKLNAFE
+464 YFGTLLTRGKLNAFE

-506 CSEELGDLVKTVDN
+506 CSEELGDLVKVN
-520 DLALKIYIKA
+520 WMH
-530 RATPKVVAAF
+530 
-540 AERREFDKI
+540 
-549 LIYSKQV
+549 
-556 GYTPDYLFLLQTIL
+556 TI
-570 RSDPQEALE
+570 
-579 DLQKSGG
+579 
-586 APSSTKLGCSYEHVP
+586 
-601 RFMELPCSP
+601 
-610 IEQAALAFSLWSF
+610 
-623 HRNMIREATAFLL
+623 
-636 DVLKPNLPEHG
+636 
-647 YLQTKVLE
+647 
-655 INLVTFPNVADA
+655 
-667 ILANGMFS
+667 
-675 HYDRPRI
+675 
-682 AQLCEKAGLY
+682 
-692 IRALQHYSELPDIKR
+692 
-707 VIVNTHAI
+707 
-715 EPQALVE
+715 
-722 FFGTLSR
+722 
-729 EWALECMKDLLMIN
+729 
-743 IKGNLQI
+743 
-750 IVQVA
+750 
-755 KEYCEQLGIDAC
+755 
-767 IKLFEQFKSYDGLY
+767 
-781 FFLGSYLS
+781 
-789 SSEDPDIHFKYIEAA
+789 EDPDIHFKYIEAA

-824 PEKTKNFLMDAKL
+824 AEKTKNFLMEAKL

-908 LPVEPLVAECEKR
+908 LPVEPLVDECEKR

-952 IESNNN
+952 IDSNNN

-966 PYYDSRVVG
+966 PFYDSRVVG

-1017 ERMDGDLWDKVLN
+1017 ERMDGDLWDKVLQ
-1030 PDNEFR
+1030 PENEYR

-1107 RVMDYI
+1107 RVMDYV

-1142 KFNLNVQAVNVL
+1142 KFNLNVQAVDVL

-1159 DINRAVEFAFR
+1159 SIERAEEFAFR

-1187 GLVSDAIE
+1187 GLVSEAIE
-1195 SFIRADDATQ
+1195 SFIRADDAAH
-1205 FLDVIH
+1205 FLDVIR
-1211 AAEDADVYHDLV
+1211 AAEEANVYNDLV
-1223 KYLLMVRQKTKEP
+1223 KYLLMVRQKAREP
-1236 KVDSELI
+1236 KVDGELI
-1243 YAYAK
+1243 FAYAK
-1248 IDRLGDIEEFILMP
+1248 IDRLSDIEEFILMP
-1262 NVANLPNV
+1262 NVANLQNV
-1270 GDRLYDAALYEAAK
+1270 GDRLFEEELYEAAK
-1284 IIFAFISNWA
+1284 IIYAFISNWA
-1294 KLASTLIKLNQ
+1294 KLAVTLVKLKQ

-1356 EFYQNRGCFNELI
+1356 EYYQNRGCFSELI
-1369 SLMESGLGLERAHM
+1369 ALMESGLGLERAHM

-1394 RYRHEKLMEHI
+1394 RYRSEKLMEHI

-1445 TVMNHSPDAWDH
+1445 TIMNHSPDAWDH
-1457 MQFKDIVVK
+1457 MQFKDVCVK

-1485 DLINDLLN
+1485 DLINDMLN
-1493 VLALRVDH
+1493 VLALRLDH
-1501 TRVVDIMRKAGHL
+1501 TRVVDIMRKAGQLH
-1514 RLVKPYMIA
+1514 LVKPYMVA

-1535 LNEIYV
+1535 LNELYV
-1541 EEEDYDRLRESIE
+1541 EEEDYERLRESVDM
-1554 LHDNFDQIGLAQK
+1554 HDNFDQICLAQK
-1567 IEKHELLEMRRVAAS
+1567 LEKHELLEMRRIAAY

-1595 LSKKDNLYKDAMETA
+1595 LSKKDNMYKDCMETC
-1610 SQSGDRELAEE
+1610 SQSGDRELSED

-1634 FASCLFVCYD
+1634 FASCLFICYD

-1659 MIDFAFPYL
+1659 MMDFAFPYL
-1668 LQFIREYTGKVD
+1668 LQFIREYTSKVD
-1680 ELIKDKIEAQKE
+1680 DLVKDKIESQKE
-1692 AMAKENE
+1692 ERAKEKE
-1699 EKDVMKQQ
+1699 EKDLVAQQ

-1726 GGPGMGGGFTPPPPP
+1726 GGPPPP

-1747 PPMPPFV
+1747 PPMGMPPMPAF
-1754 FVVSVSAGDGIEF
+1754 GMPPM
-1767 FVYDLDCN
+1767 
-1775 VKFESWLTKLRRIN
+1775 
-1789 IACVQET
+1789 
-1796 KWVGFKARDVDGYK
+1796 
-1810 LWYSGSERRRNGVGI
+1810 GS
-1825 LVDEEL
+1825 
-1831 RGLDGEEKMRFWE
+1831 
-1844 ALDEVVRGVPS
+1844 
-1855 SEKIVVA
+1855 
-1862 GDFNGHIGA
+1862 
-1871 LPGSFSDVHGGF
+1871 
-1883 GFRKRNEEGATLLE
+1883 
-1897 FARSFGLVVVKW
+1897 
-1909 SFPKKDDHLITFRSA
+1909 
-1924 IAKTQIDFLLLRK
+1924 
-1937 GDKVLC
+1937 
-1943 KDCKVIPSENLST
+1943 
-1956 QHTLLVM
+1956 
-1963 NLGIKKDRK
+1963 
-1972 RRGEECRLGIKW
+1972 
-1984 GGLTPVNAWEIGKK
+1984 
-1998 LAGMGVWQCRG
+1998 
-2009 DVDSKWDRVARCI
+2009 
-2022 RENASEVSGVSR
+2022 
-2034 GRAGHHRGNW
+2034 
-2044 RWNEEVKKKV
+2044 
-2054 RPRKGR
+2054 
-2060 ERREKKLFR
+2060 
-2069 LAKARERK
+2069 
-2077 GRDLDQVKCIKGE
+2077 
-2090 DGTVLVEDDH
+2090 
-2100 IKNRW
+2100 
-2105 QSYFYRLL
+2105 Y
-2113 NDEGDRAIG
+2113 
-2122 LGELEHSEE
+2122 
-2131 CLDFSYCRRFKVE
+2131 
-2144 EVREAVRRMRR
+2144 
-2155 SRATGPDEIPVDFW
+2155 
-2169 KFSGE
+2169 
-2174 TGLRWLT
+2174 
-2181 GLFNGIFKT
+2181 
-2190 TKMSEAWRWSTMI
+2190 
-2203 PLYKN
+2203 
-2208 KGDIQSSNNYRGIKL
+2208 
-2223 LSHSMKI
+2223 

>member
-1 MAAASAPITMK
+1 MAAANAPITMK
-12 EALTRFI
+12 EALT
-19 QLIESYREFRLAVEI
+19 LP
-34 ALICYT
+34 
-40 LLGDSHEKMLLQ
+40 
-52 SIGVNPQFITFTNV
+52 SIGINPQFITFTHV

-80 PQNSVVIIDMNMPM
+80 PQNSVVIIDMSMPM

-109 PNTRIL
+109 PNSRIL
-115 ALKAQVPGTTQDH
+115 ALKAQIQGTNQDH
-128 LQIFNIEAKQKIK
+128 LQIFNIEMKAKMK
-141 SHQMPEQVVFWKWIT
+141 SHQMPEQIVFWKWIT

-167 VYHWP
+167 VYHWS

-211 APGSPER
+211 APGAPER
-218 PQLVKGNMQLFSVD
+218 PQLVKGNMQLFSID

-239 EAHAASFAS
+239 EAHAASFAQFK
-248 IRVPGN
+248 VPGN
-254 DRDSI
+254 DYPSV

-264 SKTSNAGQVTSKLHV
+264 TKTLNAGQITSKLHI

-287 KPSFSKKQAD
+287 KPSFTKKQAD

-318 GLIYVITKLGLLF
+318 NLIYVITKLGLLF
-331 VYDLETATAVY
+331 VYDMETATAVY

-347 PDPIFLTSEASSI
+347 PDPIFLTAEASSL

-373 LATVNEATI
+373 LATVNEQTI
-382 IPFVSGQLNNLELA
+382 VPFVSGQLNNLELA

-407 AENLVVQRFQELFAQ
+407 AEQLVVQRFQELFAQ

-464 YFGTLLTKGKLNAFE
+464 YFGTLLTRGKLNAFE

-570 RSDPQEALE
+570 RSDPQGAVNFALMMSQME
-579 DLQKSGG
+579 GGCPVDYNTITDLFLQ
-586 APSSTKLGCSYEHVP
+586 
-601 RFMELPCSP
+601 
-610 IEQAALAFSLWSF
+610 
-623 HRNMIREATAFLL
+623 RNLIREATAFLL

-647 YLQTKVLE
+647 FLQTKVLE

-682 AQLCEKAGLY
+682 GQLCEKAGLY
-692 IRALQHYSELPDIKR
+692 IRALQHYTELPDIKR

-715 EPQALVE
+715 EPQSLVE

-729 EWALECMKDLLMIN
+729 EWALECMKDLLLVN
-743 IKGNLQI
+743 LRGNLQI
-750 IVQVA
+750 IVQAA
-755 KEYCEQLGIDAC
+755 KEYCEQLGIDSC
-767 IKLFEQFKSYDGLY
+767 IKLFEQFKSYEGLY
-781 FFLGSYLS
+781 FFLGSFLS

-804 ARTGQIKEV
+804 AKTGQIKEV

-824 PEKTKNFLMDAKL
+824 PEKTKNFLMEAKL

-859 LYTNNMLRY
+859 LYSNNMLRY

-908 LPVEPLVAECEKR
+908 LPVEPLVEECEKR

-952 IESNNN
+952 IDSNNN

-1017 ERMDGDLWDKVLN
+1017 ERMDGDLWEKVLN
-1030 PDNEFR
+1030 PENVFR

-1159 DINRAVEFAFR
+1159 SIERAVEFAFR

-1179 VAKAQLRE
+1179 VGKAQLRE

-1205 FLDVIH
+1205 FLDVIR
-1211 AAEDADVYHDLV
+1211 ASEDADVYHDLV
-1223 KYLLMVRQKTKEP
+1223 RYLLMVRQKVKEP

-1248 IDRLGDIEEFILMP
+1248 IDRLSDIEEFILMP
-1262 NVANLPNV
+1262 NVANLQNV
-1270 GDRLYDAALYEAAK
+1270 GDRLYDEALYEAAK

-1294 KLASTLIKLNQ
+1294 KLAITLVKLRQ

-1313 RKANSAKTWKE
+1313 RKANSSKTWKE

-1344 IIVQV
+1344 IIIQV

-1356 EFYQNRGCFNELI
+1356 EYYQNRGCFNELI

-1394 RYRHEKLMEHI
+1394 RYRPEKLMEHI

-1445 TVMNHSPDAWDH
+1445 TIMNHSPEAWDH
-1457 MQFKDIVVK
+1457 MQFKDVAVK

-1514 RLVKPYMIA
+1514 HLVKPYMVA
-1523 VQSNNVSAVNEA
+1523 VQSNNVAAVNEA
-1535 LNEIYV
+1535 LNGIYV
-1541 EEEDYDRLRESIE
+1541 EEEDYDRLRESID

-1567 IEKHELLEMRRVAAS
+1567 IEKHELLEMRRVAAY

-1621 LLVYFIEQGKKEC
+1621 LLVYFIEKGKKEC

-1644 LIRPDVALEL
+1644 LIRADIALEL

-1680 ELIKDKIEAQKE
+1680 ELVKDKIEALNEVKIKE
-1692 AMAKENE
+1692 KE
-1699 EKDVMKQQ
+1699 EKDVIQQQ

-1726 GGPGMGGGFTPPPPP
+1726 GGAPGMGGFVPPP

-1747 PPMPPFV
+1747 PPMPPF
-1754 FVVSVSAGDGIEF
+1754 GMPPM
-1767 FVYDLDCN
+1767 
-1775 VKFESWLTKLRRIN
+1775 
-1789 IACVQET
+1789 
-1796 KWVGFKARDVDGYK
+1796 
-1810 LWYSGSERRRNGVGI
+1810 GS
-1825 LVDEEL
+1825 
-1831 RGLDGEEKMRFWE
+1831 
-1844 ALDEVVRGVPS
+1844 
-1855 SEKIVVA
+1855 
-1862 GDFNGHIGA
+1862 
-1871 LPGSFSDVHGGF
+1871 
-1883 GFRKRNEEGATLLE
+1883 
-1897 FARSFGLVVVKW
+1897 
-1909 SFPKKDDHLITFRSA
+1909 
-1924 IAKTQIDFLLLRK
+1924 
-1937 GDKVLC
+1937 
-1943 KDCKVIPSENLST
+1943 
-1956 QHTLLVM
+1956 
-1963 NLGIKKDRK
+1963 
-1972 RRGEECRLGIKW
+1972 
-1984 GGLTPVNAWEIGKK
+1984 
-1998 LAGMGVWQCRG
+1998 
-2009 DVDSKWDRVARCI
+2009 
-2022 RENASEVSGVSR
+2022 
-2034 GRAGHHRGNW
+2034 
-2044 RWNEEVKKKV
+2044 
-2054 RPRKGR
+2054 
-2060 ERREKKLFR
+2060 
-2069 LAKARERK
+2069 
-2077 GRDLDQVKCIKGE
+2077 
-2090 DGTVLVEDDH
+2090 
-2100 IKNRW
+2100 
-2105 QSYFYRLL
+2105 SY
-2113 NDEGDRAIG
+2113 
-2122 LGELEHSEE
+2122 
-2131 CLDFSYCRRFKVE
+2131 
-2144 EVREAVRRMRR
+2144 
-2155 SRATGPDEIPVDFW
+2155 
-2169 KFSGE
+2169 
-2174 TGLRWLT
+2174 
-2181 GLFNGIFKT
+2181 
-2190 TKMSEAWRWSTMI
+2190 
-2203 PLYKN
+2203 
-2208 KGDIQSSNNYRGIKL
+2208 
-2223 LSHSMKI
+2223 

>member
-1 MAAASAPITMK
+1 MAAANAPIAMR
-12 EALTRFI
+12 EALT
-19 QLIESYREFRLAVEI
+19 LTSLGI
-34 ALICYT
+34 A
-40 LLGDSHEKMLLQ
+40 
-52 SIGVNPQFITFTNV
+52 PQFITFTHV
-66 TMESDKYICVRETA
+66 TMESDRYICVRETS
-80 PQNSVVIIDMNMPM
+80 PQNSVVIIDMAMPS

-115 ALKAQVPGTTQDH
+115 ALKAQIPGTTQDH
-128 LQIFNIEAKQKIK
+128 LQIFNIEAKTKIK

-156 PKMLGLVTQTS
+156 PKLLGLVTQAS
-167 VYHWP
+167 VYHWS

-179 VKMFDRTANLAN
+179 TKMFDRTANLAN
-191 NQIINYRCDPSEKW
+191 NQIINYRCDPAEKW

-211 APGSPER
+211 APGAPER

-239 EAHAASFAS
+239 EAHAASFATFK
-248 IRVPGN
+248 VPGN
-254 DRDSI
+254 ENPST
-259 LISFA
+259 LICFA
-264 SKTSNAGQVTSKLHV
+264 SKASNAGTLTSKLHI

-287 KPSFSKKQAD
+287 KPGFSKKQAD
-297 LFFPPDFADDFPV
+297 LFFPPDFQDDFPV

-318 GLIYVITKLGLLF
+318 GLVYVITKLGLLF
-331 VYDLETATAVY
+331 VYDLETAAAVY

-347 PDPIFLTSEASSI
+347 PDPIFLTAESSTT
-360 GGFYAVNRRGQVL
+360 GGFYAINRRGQVL
-373 LATVNEATI
+373 HATVNDATVV
-382 IPFVSGQLNNLELA
+382 PFVSGQLNNLELA
-396 VNLAKRGNLPG
+396 VNLAKRANLPG

-437 GILRTPDTVAKFQS
+437 GLLRTPETVAKFQS

-464 YFGTLLTKGKLNAFE
+464 YFGTLLTRGKLNAYE

-570 RSDPQEALE
+570 RTDPQGAVNFALMMSQME
-579 DLQKSGG
+579 GGCPLDYNTITDLFLQ
-586 APSSTKLGCSYEHVP
+586 
-601 RFMELPCSP
+601 
-610 IEQAALAFSLWSF
+610 
-623 HRNMIREATAFLL
+623 RNMIREATAFLL
-636 DVLKPNLPEHG
+636 DVLKPNLEEHAF
-647 YLQTKVLE
+647 LQTKVLE
-655 INLVTFPNVADA
+655 INLVTYPNVADA

-692 IRALQHYSELPDIKR
+692 LRALQVSIFAWLQFWFFLFGSLSNYSYTATQHYAELPDIKR

-722 FFGTLSR
+722 FFGTLSK
-729 EWALECMKDLLMIN
+729 EWALECMKDLLLVN
-743 IKGNLQI
+743 LRGNLQI
-750 IVQVA
+750 VVQAA
-755 KEYCEQLGIDAC
+755 KEYCEQLGVDAC
-767 IKLFEQFKSYDGLY
+767 IKLFEQFKSYEGLY

-789 SSEDPDIHFKYIEAA
+789 SSEDPDIHFKYIESA

-824 PEKTKNFLMDAKL
+824 AEKTKNFLMEAKL

-908 LPVEPLVAECEKR
+908 LPVEPLVDECEKR

-935 SEGSQDVH
+935 SEGTQDVH

-952 IESNNN
+952 IDSNNN

-966 PYYDSRVVG
+966 PFYDSRVVG

-995 DDELINVT
+995 DEELINVT

-1017 ERMDGDLWDKVLN
+1017 ERMDGDLWDKVLQ
-1030 PDNEFR
+1030 PDNEYR
-1036 RQLIDQVVS
+1036 RQFIDQVVS

-1098 LTAIKADPS
+1098 LTAIKADSS
-1107 RVMDYI
+1107 RVMDYV

-1142 KFNLNVQAVNVL
+1142 KFNLNVQAVDVL

-1159 DINRAVEFAFR
+1159 SIERAEEFAFR

-1187 GLVSDAIE
+1187 GLVSEAIE
-1195 SFIRADDATQ
+1195 SFIRADDVTH
-1205 FLDVIH
+1205 FLDVIR
-1211 AAEDADVYHDLV
+1211 AAEEANVYHDLV
-1223 KYLLMVRQKTKEP
+1223 KYLLMVRQKAREP

-1243 YAYAK
+1243 FAYAK
-1248 IDRLGDIEEFILMP
+1248 IDRLNDIEEFILMP
-1262 NVANLPNV
+1262 NVANLQNV
-1270 GDRLYDAALYEAAK
+1270 GDRLYDEELYEAAK
-1284 IIFAFISNWA
+1284 IIYAFISNWA
-1294 KLASTLIKLNQ
+1294 KLAVTLVKLKQ

-1356 EFYQNRGCFNELI
+1356 EYYQNRGCFSELI

-1394 RYRHEKLMEHI
+1394 RYRPEKLMEHI

-1420 CDEQQHWKELT
+1420 CDEQLHWKELT

-1445 TVMNHSPDAWDH
+1445 TIMNHSPDAWDH
-1457 MQFKDIVVK
+1457 MQFKDVCVK
-1466 VANVELYY
+1466 VANVEIYY

-1493 VLALRVDH
+1493 VLALRLDH
-1501 TRVVDIMRKAGHL
+1501 TRVVDIMRKAGQLH
-1514 RLVKPYMIA
+1514 LVKPYMVA

-1535 LNEIYV
+1535 LNELYV
-1541 EEEDYDRLRESIE
+1541 EEEDYERLRESVDM
-1554 LHDNFDQIGLAQK
+1554 HDNFDQIGLAQK
-1567 IEKHELLEMRRVAAS
+1567 LEKHELLEMRRIAAY

-1595 LSKKDNLYKDAMETA
+1595 LSKKDNMYKDCMETC
-1610 SQSGDRELAEE
+1610 SQSGDRELSED

-1634 FASCLFVCYD
+1634 FASCLFICYD
-1644 LIRPDVALEL
+1644 LIRADVALEL
-1654 AWMNN
+1654 AWTNN
-1659 MIDFAFPYL
+1659 MLDFAFPYL
-1668 LQFIREYTGKVD
+1668 LQFIREYTSKVD
-1680 ELIKDKIEAQKE
+1680 DLVKDRIESQKE
-1692 AMAKENE
+1692 EKAKDNE
-1699 EKDVMKQQ
+1699 EKELVAQQ

-1721 PMPGM
+1721 PGMM
-1726 GGPGMGGGFTPPPPP
+1726 GGPPPP

-1747 PPMPPFV
+1747 PPM
-1754 FVVSVSAGDGIEF
+1754 G
-1767 FVYDLDCN
+1767 
-1775 VKFESWLTKLRRIN
+1775 
-1789 IACVQET
+1789 
-1796 KWVGFKARDVDGYK
+1796 
-1810 LWYSGSERRRNGVGI
+1810 
-1825 LVDEEL
+1825 
-1831 RGLDGEEKMRFWE
+1831 
-1844 ALDEVVRGVPS
+1844 
-1855 SEKIVVA
+1855 
-1862 GDFNGHIGA
+1862 
-1871 LPGSFSDVHGGF
+1871 
-1883 GFRKRNEEGATLLE
+1883 
-1897 FARSFGLVVVKW
+1897 
-1909 SFPKKDDHLITFRSA
+1909 
-1924 IAKTQIDFLLLRK
+1924 
-1937 GDKVLC
+1937 
-1943 KDCKVIPSENLST
+1943 
-1956 QHTLLVM
+1956 
-1963 NLGIKKDRK
+1963 
-1972 RRGEECRLGIKW
+1972 
-1984 GGLTPVNAWEIGKK
+1984 
-1998 LAGMGVWQCRG
+1998 GMGMPPMG
-2009 DVDSKWDRVARCI
+2009 PGPMPAY
-2022 RENASEVSGVSR
+2022 GMPPM
-2034 GRAGHHRGNW
+2034 G
-2044 RWNEEVKKKV
+2044 
-2054 RPRKGR
+2054 
-2060 ERREKKLFR
+2060 
-2069 LAKARERK
+2069 
-2077 GRDLDQVKCIKGE
+2077 
-2090 DGTVLVEDDH
+2090 
-2100 IKNRW
+2100 
-2105 QSYFYRLL
+2105 SY
-2113 NDEGDRAIG
+2113 
-2122 LGELEHSEE
+2122 
-2131 CLDFSYCRRFKVE
+2131 
-2144 EVREAVRRMRR
+2144 
-2155 SRATGPDEIPVDFW
+2155 
-2169 KFSGE
+2169 
-2174 TGLRWLT
+2174 
-2181 GLFNGIFKT
+2181 
-2190 TKMSEAWRWSTMI
+2190 
-2203 PLYKN
+2203 
-2208 KGDIQSSNNYRGIKL
+2208 
-2223 LSHSMKI
+2223 

>member
-1 MAAASAPITMK
+1 MAAANAPIAMQ
-12 EALTRFI
+12 EVLT
-19 QLIESYREFRLAVEI
+19 LP
-34 ALICYT
+34 
-40 LLGDSHEKMLLQ
+40 
-52 SIGVNPQFITFTNV
+52 SIGINPQFITFTHV
-66 TMESDKYICVRETA
+66 TMESDKYICVRETT
-80 PQNSVVIIDMNMPM
+80 PQNSVVIVDMNMPM

-109 PNTRIL
+109 PNSRIL
-115 ALKAQVPGTTQDH
+115 ALKAQIPGTTQDH
-128 LQIFNIEAKQKIK
+128 LQVFNIEAKIKIK
-141 SHQMPEQVVFWKWIT
+141 SHQMPEPVVFWKWIT
-156 PKMLGLVTQTS
+156 PKTLGLITQTS
-167 VYHWP
+167 VYHWS
-172 IEGDSEP
+172 IEGESEP
-179 VKMFDRTANLAN
+179 VKVFDRAANLMN
-191 NQIINYRCDPSEKW
+191 NQIINYRCDSSEKW

-211 APGSPER
+211 APGSPEK

-239 EAHAASFAS
+239 EAHAASFTTFK
-248 IRVPGN
+248 VFGN
-254 DRDSI
+254 ENPSI

-264 SKTSNAGQVTSKLHV
+264 SKTINAGQITSKLHV

-287 KPSFSKKQAD
+287 KSGFIKKQAD

-318 GLIYVITKLGLLF
+318 SLIYVITKLGLLF
-331 VYDLETATAVY
+331 VYDLETASAVY

-347 PDPIFLTSEASSI
+347 PDPIFLTSEAPSV

-373 LATVNEATI
+373 RATVNESTI
-382 IPFVSGQLNNLELA
+382 IPFISGQLNNLELA

-407 AENLVVQRFQELFAQ
+407 AENLVVQRFQELFSQ

-437 GILRTPDTVAKFQS
+437 GILRTPETVAKFQS
-451 VPVQAGQTPPLLQ
+451 VPVQPGQTPPLLQ
-464 YFGTLLTKGKLNAFE
+464 YFGTLLTRGKLNAFE

-530 RATPKVVAAF
+530 RVTPKVVAAF

-570 RSDPQEALE
+570 RTDPQGAVNFALMMSQME
-579 DLQKSGG
+579 GGCPVDFNTITDLFLQ
-586 APSSTKLGCSYEHVP
+586 
-601 RFMELPCSP
+601 
-610 IEQAALAFSLWSF
+610 
-623 HRNMIREATAFLL
+623 RNLIREATAFLL
-636 DVLKPNLPEHG
+636 DVLKPNLPEHAF
-647 YLQTKVLE
+647 LQTKVLE
-655 INLVTFPNVADA
+655 INLVTYPNVADA

-722 FFGTLSR
+722 FFGTLSK
-729 EWALECMKDLLMIN
+729 EWALECMKDLLLVN
-743 IKGNLQI
+743 LRGNLQI
-750 IVQVA
+750 IVQTA
-755 KEYCEQLGIDAC
+755 KEYSEQLGVDGC
-767 IKLFEQFKSYDGLY
+767 IKLFEQFKSYEGLY

-804 ARTGQIKEV
+804 AKTGQLKEV

-824 PEKTKNFLMDAKL
+824 PEKTKNFLMEAKL

-952 IESNNN
+952 IDSNNN

-1017 ERMDGDLWDKVLN
+1017 ERMDADMWEKVLQ
-1030 PDNEFR
+1030 PENEYR

-1098 LTAIKADPS
+1098 LTAIKADPP

-1154 LDNIR
+1154 LDNIQS
-1159 DINRAVEFAFR
+1159 IERAVEFAFR

-1195 SFIRADDATQ
+1195 SFIRADDETQ
-1205 FLDVIH
+1205 FHDVIR
-1211 AAEDADVYHDLV
+1211 AAEDANNVYHDLV
-1223 KYLLMVRQKTKEP
+1223 KYLLMVRQKLKEP
-1236 KVDSELI
+1236 KVDGELI
-1243 YAYAK
+1243 FAYAK

-1262 NVANLPNV
+1262 NVANLQTV
-1270 GDRLYDAALYEAAK
+1270 GDRLFEDALYEAAK

-1294 KLASTLIKLNQ
+1294 KLACTLVKLKQ

-1313 RKANSAKTWKE
+1313 RKANSSKTWKE

-1344 IIVQV
+1344 IIIQV

-1356 EFYQNRGCFNELI
+1356 EYYQNRGCFNELI

-1394 RYRHEKLMEHI
+1394 RYRPEKLMEHI

-1445 TVMNHSPDAWDH
+1445 TIMNHSPDAWDH
-1457 MQFKDIVVK
+1457 MQFKDVIVK

-1485 DLINDLLN
+1485 DLINDALH

-1501 TRVVDIMRKAGHL
+1501 TRVVDIMRKAGYLH
-1514 RLVKPYMIA
+1514 LVKPYMVA
-1523 VQSNNVSAVNEA
+1523 VQSNNVAAVNEA

-1541 EEEDYDRLRESIE
+1541 EEEDYERLRESVD
-1554 LHDNFDQIGLAQK
+1554 LHDNFDQIGLAQR
-1567 IEKHELLEMRRVAAS
+1567 IEKHELLEMRRIAAY

-1595 LSKKDNLYKDAMETA
+1595 LSKKDKLYKDAMETG
-1610 SQSGDRELAEE
+1610 SQSGDRELSEE

-1634 FASCLFVCYD
+1634 FAACLFICYD

-1654 AWMNN
+1654 AWINN

-1668 LQFIREYTGKVD
+1668 LQFIREYASKVD
-1680 ELIKDKIEAQKE
+1680 ELVKYNIESQNEVK
-1692 AMAKENE
+1692 AKEKE
-1699 EKDVMKQQ
+1699 EKDLVAQQ

-1721 PMPGM
+1721 PGM
-1726 GGPGMGGGFTPPPPP
+1726 GGPTMGGGYGPPPIPS

-1747 PPMPPFV
+1747 PPMPQFGMPPM
-1754 FVVSVSAGDGIEF
+1754 
-1767 FVYDLDCN
+1767 
-1775 VKFESWLTKLRRIN
+1775 
-1789 IACVQET
+1789 
-1796 KWVGFKARDVDGYK
+1796 
-1810 LWYSGSERRRNGVGI
+1810 GS
-1825 LVDEEL
+1825 
-1831 RGLDGEEKMRFWE
+1831 
-1844 ALDEVVRGVPS
+1844 
-1855 SEKIVVA
+1855 
-1862 GDFNGHIGA
+1862 
-1871 LPGSFSDVHGGF
+1871 
-1883 GFRKRNEEGATLLE
+1883 
-1897 FARSFGLVVVKW
+1897 
-1909 SFPKKDDHLITFRSA
+1909 
-1924 IAKTQIDFLLLRK
+1924 
-1937 GDKVLC
+1937 
-1943 KDCKVIPSENLST
+1943 
-1956 QHTLLVM
+1956 
-1963 NLGIKKDRK
+1963 
-1972 RRGEECRLGIKW
+1972 
-1984 GGLTPVNAWEIGKK
+1984 
-1998 LAGMGVWQCRG
+1998 
-2009 DVDSKWDRVARCI
+2009 
-2022 RENASEVSGVSR
+2022 
-2034 GRAGHHRGNW
+2034 
-2044 RWNEEVKKKV
+2044 
-2054 RPRKGR
+2054 
-2060 ERREKKLFR
+2060 
-2069 LAKARERK
+2069 
-2077 GRDLDQVKCIKGE
+2077 
-2090 DGTVLVEDDH
+2090 
-2100 IKNRW
+2100 
-2105 QSYFYRLL
+2105 Y
-2113 NDEGDRAIG
+2113 
-2122 LGELEHSEE
+2122 
-2131 CLDFSYCRRFKVE
+2131 
-2144 EVREAVRRMRR
+2144 
-2155 SRATGPDEIPVDFW
+2155 
-2169 KFSGE
+2169 
-2174 TGLRWLT
+2174 
-2181 GLFNGIFKT
+2181 
-2190 TKMSEAWRWSTMI
+2190 
-2203 PLYKN
+2203 
-2208 KGDIQSSNNYRGIKL
+2208 
-2223 LSHSMKI
+2223 

>member
-1 MAAASAPITMK
+1 MAAANAPITMK
-12 EALTRFI
+12 ETLT
-19 QLIESYREFRLAVEI
+19 LP
-34 ALICYT
+34 
-40 LLGDSHEKMLLQ
+40 
-52 SIGVNPQFITFTNV
+52 SIGINPQFINFTHV
-66 TMESDKYICVRETA
+66 TMESDKYICIRETA

-109 PNTRIL
+109 PNSRIL
-115 ALKAQVPGTTQDH
+115 ALKAQLPGTTQDH
-128 LQIFNIEAKQKIK
+128 LQIFNIEMKAKVK
-141 SHQMPEQVVFWKWIT
+141 SHQMPEQVVFWKWISAD
-156 PKMLGLVTQTS
+156 KLGLVTQTS
-167 VYHWP
+167 VYHWA

-179 VKMFDRTANLAN
+179 VKMFDRTANLTN
-191 NQIINYRCDPSEKW
+191 NQIINYRCDPNEKW

-211 APGSPER
+211 APGPPER

-239 EAHAASFAS
+239 EAHAASFATFK
-248 IRVPGN
+248 VPGN
-254 DRDSI
+254 ESPST

-264 SKTSNAGQVTSKLHV
+264 TKSFNAGQITSKLHV

-287 KPSFSKKQAD
+287 KPAFTKKQAD

-310 AMQISQKY
+310 SMQISQKY
-318 GLIYVITKLGLLF
+318 GLIYVITKQGLLF

-347 PDPIFLTSEASSI
+347 PDPIFLTIEASSI
-360 GGFYAVNRRGQVL
+360 GGFYAINRRGQVL

-382 IPFVSGQLNNLELA
+382 IPFISSQLNNLELA

-407 AENLVVQRFQELFAQ
+407 AENLVVQRFQELFSQ

-437 GILRTPDTVAKFQS
+437 GILRSPDTVAKFQS

-464 YFGTLLTKGKLNAFE
+464 YFGTLLTRGKLNAFE

-570 RSDPQEALE
+570 RTDPQGAVNFALMMSQME
-579 DLQKSGG
+579 GGCPVDYNTITDLFLQ
-586 APSSTKLGCSYEHVP
+586 
-601 RFMELPCSP
+601 
-610 IEQAALAFSLWSF
+610 
-623 HRNMIREATAFLL
+623 RNLIREATAFLL

-675 HYDRPRI
+675 HYDRARI

-692 IRALQHYSELPDIKR
+692 IRALQHYTELPDIKR

-722 FFGTLSR
+722 FFGTLST
-729 EWALECMKDLLMIN
+729 EWALECMKDLLMVN
-743 IKGNLQI
+743 LRGNLQI
-750 IVQVA
+750 IVQTA
-755 KEYCEQLGIDAC
+755 KEYCEQLGVDAC
-767 IKLFEQFKSYDGLY
+767 IKLFEQFKSYEGLY

-804 ARTGQIKEV
+804 AKTGQIKEV

-824 PEKTKNFLMDAKL
+824 AEKTKNFLMEAKL

-908 LPVEPLVAECEKR
+908 LPVEPLVEECEKR

-952 IESNNN
+952 IDSNNN

-995 DDELINVT
+995 DDELVNVT

-1017 ERMDGDLWDKVLN
+1017 ERMDADLWEKVLN
-1030 PDNEFR
+1030 PENEYR

-1159 DINRAVEFAFR
+1159 SIDRAVEFAFR
-1170 VEEDAVWSQ
+1170 VEEEAVWSQ
-1179 VAKAQLRE
+1179 VGRAQLRE

-1195 SFIRADDATQ
+1195 SFIRADDATE
-1205 FLDVIH
+1205 FLAVIK
-1211 AAEDADVYHDLV
+1211 AAEDSNVYQDLV
-1223 KYLLMVRQKTKEP
+1223 RYLLMVRQKTKEP

-1248 IDRLGDIEEFILMP
+1248 IDRLGDIEEFILIP
-1262 NVANLPNV
+1262 NVANLQNV
-1270 GDRLYDAALYEAAK
+1270 GDRLYDEALYEAAK

-1294 KLASTLIKLNQ
+1294 KLAVTLVKLKQ

-1313 RKANSAKTWKE
+1313 RKANSSKTWKE

-1344 IIVQV
+1344 IIIQV

-1356 EFYQNRGCFNELI
+1356 EYYQNRGYFNELI

-1394 RYRHEKLMEHI
+1394 RYRPEKLMEHI
-1405 KLFSTRLNIPKLIRA
+1405 KLFATRLNIPKLIRA

-1445 TVMNHSPDAWDH
+1445 TIMNHSPEAWDH
-1457 MQFKDIVVK
+1457 MQFKDVIVK
-1466 VANVELYY
+1466 VGNVELYY

-1485 DLINDLLN
+1485 DLMNDVLN

-1501 TRVVDIMRKAGHL
+1501 ARVVDIMRKAGQL
-1514 RLVKPYMIA
+1514 RLVKPYMVA
-1523 VQSNNVSAVNEA
+1523 VQSNNVAAVNEA

-1541 EEEDYDRLRESIE
+1541 EEEDYDRLRESID
-1554 LHDNFDQIGLAQK
+1554 LHDNFDQLGLAQK
-1567 IEKHELLEMRRVAAS
+1567 IEKHELLEMRRVAAY

-1589 WKQSIA
+1589 WKQSIV
-1595 LSKKDNLYKDAMETA
+1595 LSKKDNLYKDAMETC
-1610 SQSGDRELAEE
+1610 SQSGDRELSEE

-1644 LIRPDVALEL
+1644 LIRPDVVLEL

-1668 LQFIREYTGKVD
+1668 LQFIREYTSKVD
-1680 ELIKDKIEAQKE
+1680 ELVKDKIEALKE
-1692 AMAKENE
+1692 VKAKEME
-1699 EKDVMKQQ
+1699 EKDMVAQQ

-1726 GGPGMGGGFTPPPPP
+1726 GGAGMAGGFAAPPPPP
-1741 MGGMGM
+1741 MSGMGM
-1747 PPMPPFV
+1747 PPMPPY
-1754 FVVSVSAGDGIEF
+1754 GIPPM
-1767 FVYDLDCN
+1767 
-1775 VKFESWLTKLRRIN
+1775 
-1789 IACVQET
+1789 
-1796 KWVGFKARDVDGYK
+1796 
-1810 LWYSGSERRRNGVGI
+1810 GS
-1825 LVDEEL
+1825 
-1831 RGLDGEEKMRFWE
+1831 
-1844 ALDEVVRGVPS
+1844 
-1855 SEKIVVA
+1855 
-1862 GDFNGHIGA
+1862 
-1871 LPGSFSDVHGGF
+1871 
-1883 GFRKRNEEGATLLE
+1883 
-1897 FARSFGLVVVKW
+1897 
-1909 SFPKKDDHLITFRSA
+1909 
-1924 IAKTQIDFLLLRK
+1924 
-1937 GDKVLC
+1937 
-1943 KDCKVIPSENLST
+1943 
-1956 QHTLLVM
+1956 
-1963 NLGIKKDRK
+1963 
-1972 RRGEECRLGIKW
+1972 
-1984 GGLTPVNAWEIGKK
+1984 
-1998 LAGMGVWQCRG
+1998 
-2009 DVDSKWDRVARCI
+2009 
-2022 RENASEVSGVSR
+2022 
-2034 GRAGHHRGNW
+2034 
-2044 RWNEEVKKKV
+2044 
-2054 RPRKGR
+2054 
-2060 ERREKKLFR
+2060 
-2069 LAKARERK
+2069 
-2077 GRDLDQVKCIKGE
+2077 
-2090 DGTVLVEDDH
+2090 
-2100 IKNRW
+2100 
-2105 QSYFYRLL
+2105 Y
-2113 NDEGDRAIG
+2113 
-2122 LGELEHSEE
+2122 
-2131 CLDFSYCRRFKVE
+2131 
-2144 EVREAVRRMRR
+2144 
-2155 SRATGPDEIPVDFW
+2155 
-2169 KFSGE
+2169 
-2174 TGLRWLT
+2174 
-2181 GLFNGIFKT
+2181 
-2190 TKMSEAWRWSTMI
+2190 
-2203 PLYKN
+2203 
-2208 KGDIQSSNNYRGIKL
+2208 
-2223 LSHSMKI
+2223 